1 MKAFSDDSGSYSY
14 NKVDEA
20 LQSVGV
26 QMKKSNGDFKGF
38 YDVIDELSQKW
49 DGLSQKQKVYIATQA
64 AGSRQQ
70 SRFIAMVDN
79 QARSQ
84 ELLSAAYDSD
94 GAAEEQYEK
103 TLDSLQAKLNQL
115 KDAWDNFTMSIA
127 QSSTVK
133 AAVDGLTGL
142 FKIINKLL
150 GVSKQIGTAF
160 GGKFGGGL
168 AQSLTAITT
177 ALAGFKLAGGG
188 ALGFLKSIQDVI
200 KFGKGELGTTKG
212 LGDILLKNF
221 KTQLGGGLLGGATIK
236 NLGKLIGRDFIPTI
250 FKEGSPIMNKHLI
263 QVGKDAANI
272 LSKYNNEDGSLNK
285 EAAKDALGASQVRNL
300 IAQDAIG
307 RKASDAMKKAGEAG
321 KEGATGIGTFLTS
334 LTPLG
339 KVALGATAALVILSA
354 AYRGYTHYLKS
365 NVKAGNEAVKTFT
378 DSKKTYEEN
387 TKTIDGANKVISQY
401 SYGVD
406 EQGRNISLTAAQ
418 YKQYTDAVNTLTRA
432 YPSLIKGTNSSGQA
446 FIDNASAIGMAR
458 QKALQT
464 YKEQQK
470 AFTKQSV
477 GQTVLTGAQDQLKL
491 SSSYKKVQSVL
502 SEDSQGFLSKSSST
516 AGAIAPS
523 SDIDLSSLTKYGAVS
538 KDILNTKKQG
548 YALDKLDVNQAKL
561 KLETSKASKDEQ
573 ESGLKALKKLA
584 AAQKDQDKA
593 VKPYNKWV
601 TNYADQKNMFGALDD
616 RLQGA
621 ARQNLHTISVG
632 AVTNN
637 QSQKTTFSALGKY
650 RKALQQ
656 DGGQITKILDNVQ
669 KAQDKFNNSGK
680 TNKAYSE
687 YKTQVESAK
696 DSLEDLKK
704 GYEEMANSSDQATS
718 EAGKAMADMV
728 QQQIDSMNVAV
739 NAAKGYAG
747 DLASAMNPWLD
758 KLTAA
763 DEAYKAFQDATQKDY
778 YTGAENMSNILKD
791 TLDSKNTAGWG
802 SQTFWKGAETVL
814 GTKQLKKLG
823 YNIDKVKS
831 HLEGIKPAL
840 QGGEKGFV
848 NFASKIVG
856 ARKEI
861 EAFGGKVGTD
871 KNGNLSSFYVPTDKF
886 DKLAST
892 LGVSNETLGA
902 MLNNARQFMK
912 IDFNNVKAMKENLA
926 NSEQTIVTGSGKNKQ
941 YFVNESTLKQAFE
954 QSGGAPQDYNNQRK
968 NWASE
973 GINAISTKTSAKQFI
988 NMFKQMGGM
997 ENAKNTSQYDFDKVV
1012 TTLYKAGFTNKSD
1025 LEKIT
1030 DKLGTKLSSQGDTYG
1045 DLNSL
1050 INALAEGNEAN
1061 DAEKTTASNTSS
1073 ILSTLNSLALK
1084 EGTETPSQTQERT
1097 KLEAQ
1102 ANSFSKDWTNGTFNS
1117 KTGKMDLPG
1126 GQFEKSKMYNN
1137 SHSQNKE
1144 MENQANNYKNQLE
1157 ALKKTYSD
1165 NNAKGQYDKQIDA
1178 LNAKIKAVD
1187 EALGK
1192 YHDMI
1197 KTEINSLQTG
1207 GFSGTVSKG
1216 EQQSIY
1222 QHTRG
1227 GQEASSGSEALTDA
1241 QNLRTLYDKGKI
1253 TKDVFQQ
1260 LREELVNVNKTS
1272 LSHLSGKEF
1281 DTLIDKLDL
1290 GKKETAELKAELE
1303 QAFDKAHLKSDYKDL
1318 FSGKDKVAKRT
1329 LEIVT
1334 DVKSSTSDKVNSVI
1348 ELASQKTGKSKK
1360 VILDIIAKEGSGKE
1374 SFSSLFKKYGITD
1387 KGQKK
1392 TIKQTVK
1399 LITSGKLGS
1408 AKNIQKVLKRLTGKN
1423 YVVKVK
1429 SYTRGAEKNIDKVQH
1444 KADKVGKTTAKAKVS
1459 VNLGSSIHDL
1469 GNVTSKLKN
1478 VGKQHPKPKISVIA
1492 DGALSLIDSIRSGL
1506 ADLHDKT
1513 IHVNTVK
1520 SGYENTGST
1529 GGKYSSEAKGNA
1541 THSQVHTGSLAA
1553 GTGSGK
1559 IGPNGRGGLTLTGEN
1574 GYEIAWLPSDNSSM
1588 ILGNGGPEMANLP
1601 ADAVVY
1607 NHQQSRQIMKR
1618 GGLSI
1623 GSLASGNVNWKKTSA
1638 PAWEKY
1644 DKLIAQYRDDPSK
1657 AEFVKAYDA
1666 QKKYFLSE
1674 QKKAKAQKIDYT
1686 KHKFGNVDMN
1696 NRQKIFWNDKS
1707 LKKNQKAL
1715 QSLFPK
1721 KSWKQIYKENNGG
1734 YSDVLGASGEY
1745 DGVNISY
1752 SPMVQGKK
1760 KATLLSQNQIN
1771 KYLFKQIRKV
1781 AKAAVK
1787 KHKKGWTSEDL
1798 LKADKKGTVMKINGK
1813 KMNVHGLISGIGSE
1827 KQMEKL
1833 GNAMHYSGKAGSIYG
1848 AYEDAMKALNG
1859 ARGNKKNRRRKNSR
1873 RIGSAANGTAK
1884 KVHVTKIGSASIGTG
1899 SAARGNN
1906 GVNASHVRVSEGA
1919 WGNVASS
1926 KTNKT
1931 NRTNKANRSI
1941 AKSVSKTAKH
1951 KKKEEKASKEN
1962 TVWTL
1967 KRGKVSARI
1976 YNIEKKIEYLKRK
1989 ETTLQN
1995 KYSKLLEK
2003 NWITV
2008 DQAQAYLKKLNQ
2020 SYQKQ
2025 IALEK
2030 KIIKHYKS
2038 NLKKLGA
2045 NTNPNTGKASKITGT
2060 AKVKGSKGKTKT
2072 YKLSKY
2078 GYVGEDGKLHY
2089 KASAL
2094 KKVDKKARK
2103 QIKAILK
2110 KKYTKNQGIKQSITT
2125 TTKGST
2131 TKKNDRIG
2139 KYAYVDKD
2147 GNLHYNTKALKELTA
2162 ASQKKVKQAIKKNF
2176 KNGKLK
2182 NASISTTSVGKRTK
2196 KKDNIYNYVTVDKN
2210 GHLSIN
2216 DNKLAKLAKASR
2228 KAVRARLKRQLAYNK
2243 AGKKITVEYTK
2254 TGYKKGRNGK
2264 RTKTN
2269 KTEKAKI
2276 NTRDYVNY
2284 DPETGLAT
2292 INNIA
2297 LEKLG
2302 RKNKSLAKNLKS
2314 KLEDLIDKYNQGVQ
2328 EAEDEVQNAKDAI
2341 EEARKQLAE
2350 SFYLWENELTRL
2362 KDYQR
2367 QVTELGNINNIYGAN
2382 KDYTSAMALNG
2393 NMEGGAAG
2401 TRIGS
2406 INNKLAQNLLD
2417 QVKAQRQIYTES
2429 YKQLLILTSGT
2440 PEASD
2445 VYAPLLKGIADGNE
2459 EAKTRKSDIVKAIQS
2474 GISVTQDENGNL
2486 RSTIDRNAI
2495 MNRILSQGLTSD
2507 TASLVSDVI
2516 GKCQDLIDTN
2526 QGAAADMYNAQ
2537 SQLIQLQ
2544 SDARADL
2551 SDQASTLITG
2561 LQNGRK
2567 EESDELSDIND
2578 AINNLQSR
2586 VLDKLQKQINLER
2599 QKRENEKTEK
2609 NIADLQNQLALL
2621 QQDTSGSNA
2630 ASIKDL
2636 QNQLKE
2642 AQQDYADSLV
2652 DQQIQNMQDANE
2664 QAANQRETQ
2673 ISILNAQSD
2682 QLSQIDKDLIDGI
2695 LQNPLT
2701 SVNKDQFINL
2711 YRKANDYDNLTKT
2724 QQAQVDAEANKAYAS
2739 AVADRKTLS
2748 DDFTNSIKRG
2758 IGYVNGHES
2767 GEDDNLAVSGAA
2779 DTKRQASDYEKNPSS
2794 LPGYVNNNPSDP
2806 FANKHKYFN
2815 SIKDI
2820 ENYLNDNGFS
2830 FNGHQKVD
2838 SEREKEMEDILKS
2851 GDSLTLYRSP
2861 GKKVNAISTG
2871 AQAFFSRYGN
2881 DVIGW
2886 NYRDGQA
2893 LTDGKNG
2900 TLLSKAWRKAAV
2912 KRHPKYKEIF
2922 DKLGVTYK
2930 KGGLANFTGPAW
2942 LDGTTSHPEMVL
2954 NARDTANF
2962 IQLKDVLSD
2971 VRRSAGAITP
2981 QNESTQNTFDININV
2996 DKIDSDYDVDQ
3007 IAARVKRNI
3016 IREAGYRNVNI
3027 IGNFK

>member
-1 MKAFSDDSGSYSY
+1 
-14 NKVDEA
+14 
-20 LQSVGV
+20 
-26 QMKKSNGDFKGF
+26 
-38 YDVIDELSQKW
+38 
-49 DGLSQKQKVYIATQA
+49 
-64 AGSRQQ
+64 
-70 SRFIAMVDN
+70 MVDN

-133 AAVDGLTGL
+133 TAVDGLTGL

-150 GVSKQIGTAF
+150 GVSKQIGTAI

-221 KTQLGGGLLGGATIK
+221 KTQLSGGLLGGATIK
-236 NLGKLIGRDFIPTI
+236 NLGKLIGRDFIPAI
-250 FKEGSPIMNKHLI
+250 FKEGSPIMNKHLVK
-263 QVGKDAANI
+263 VGKDAANI

-502 SEDSQGFLSKSSST
+502 SQDSQGFLSKSSST

-573 ESGLKALKKLA
+573 ASGLKALKKLA
-584 AAQKDQDKA
+584 SAQKDQDKA

-656 DGGQITKILDNVQ
+656 DGGQITKILDSVQ

-696 DSLEDLKK
+696 DSLEELKK

-848 NFASKIVG
+848 NFASKIVD
-856 ARKEI
+856 AKEKI

-1084 EGTETPSQTQERT
+1084 EGIETSSQKQERA

-1102 ANSFSKDWTNGTFNS
+1102 ANSFSKDWTNGTFNP
-1117 KTGKMDLPG
+1117 KTGEMSLPG
-1126 GQFEKSKMYNN
+1126 DQFEKSKMYNN

-1144 MENQANNYKNQLE
+1144 MENQAKNYKNQLE
-1157 ALKKTYSD
+1157 ALKKSYSD
-1165 NNAKGQYDKQIDA
+1165 NNANGQYDKQIAA
-1178 LNAKIKAVD
+1178 LDGKIKAVD

-1197 KTEINSLQTG
+1197 KSSINSLQ
-1207 GFSGTVSKG
+1207 SGDLKGTISKDA
-1216 EQQSIY
+1216 QQSIY

-1241 QNLRTLYDKGKI
+1241 QNLRTLCDKGKI

-1318 FSGKDKVAKRT
+1318 FSGKDKVTKRT

-1387 KGQKK
+1387 KGQQK

-1408 AKNIQKVLKRLTGKN
+1408 AKDIQKVLKRLTGKN

-1429 SYTRGAEKNIDKVQH
+1429 SYTRSAEKNIDKVQH

-1469 GNVTSKLKN
+1469 GNVTSRLKN

-1492 DGALSLIDSIRSGL
+1492 DGALSIIDSIRSGL
-1506 ADLHDKT
+1506 ANLHDKT

-1529 GGKYSSEAKGNA
+1529 GKKYSSESKGNA
-1541 THSQVHTGSLAA
+1541 THSQVHTGSLAS

-1559 IGPNGRGGLTLTGEN
+1559 IGPNGRGGLTLTGEK

-1696 NRQKIFWNDKS
+1696 NRQKIFWND
-1707 LKKNQKAL
+1707 
-1715 QSLFPK
+1715 
-1721 KSWKQIYKENNGG
+1721 
-1734 YSDVLGASGEY
+1734 
-1745 DGVNISY
+1745 
-1752 SPMVQGKK
+1752 
-1760 KATLLSQNQIN
+1760 
-1771 KYLFKQIRKV
+1771 
-1781 AKAAVK
+1781 
-1787 KHKKGWTSEDL
+1787 KKGWTSEDL

-2216 DNKLAKLAKASR
+2216 DSKLAKLAKASR
-2228 KAVRARLKRQLAYNK
+2228 KAVRARLKKQLAYNK
-2243 AGKKITVEYTK
+2243 AKAGKKISVEYTK
-2254 TGYKKGRNGK
+2254 TGYKKTKNGK
-2264 RTKTN
+2264 KTSTN
-2269 KTEKAKI
+2269 KTAKAKI

-2292 INNIA
+2292 INNIT
-2297 LEKLG
+2297 LGKLG
-2302 RKNKSLAKNLKS
+2302 KKNKSLAKNLKS
-2314 KLEDLIDKYNQGVQ
+2314 KLEDLIDKYNQGIQ
-2328 EAEDEVQNAKDAI
+2328 EAEDELQDA
-2341 EEARKQLAE
+2341 EEATKQLAE

-2367 QVTELGNINNIYGAN
+2367 QATELGNISNTYGAN

-2429 YKQLLILTSGT
+2429 YKQLLILTSKT

-2495 MNRILSQGLTSD
+2495 MNRILSKGLTSD

-2526 QGAAADMYNAQ
+2526 KGAAADMYNAQ

-2682 QLSQIDKDLIDGI
+2682 QLSQIDKDLIDSI

-2701 SVNKDQFINL
+2701 SVNKDWFINF
-2711 YRKANDYDNLTKT
+2711 YRKAHDYDNLTKT

-2739 AVADRKTLS
+2739 VAADRKTLS

-2830 FNGHQKVD
+2830 FDGQQKVD

-2893 LTDGKNG
+2893 VTDGKNG
-2900 TLLSKAWRKAAV
+2900 NLLGKAWRKAAV

-2971 VRRSAGAITP
+2971 VRRSTGAITP

>member
-236 NLGKLIGRDFIPTI
+236 NLGKLIGRDFIPAI

-285 EAAKDALGASQVRNL
+285 EAAEAALGASKVKGLQTQA
-300 IAQDAIG
+300 AQA
-307 RKASDAMKKAGEAG
+307 RKLSGEMEKAGEAG
-321 KEGATGIGTFLTS
+321 KAGAAGIGSFFTS
-334 LTPLG
+334 LSPLG
-339 KVALGATAALVILSA
+339 IALLTATTALVA
-354 AYRGYTHYLKS
+354 FNFAYRQHIKTLES

-387 TKTIDGANKVISQY
+387 IKTINSANETISQY

-406 EQGRNISLTAAQ
+406 EQGRNISLTTDQ
-418 YKQYTDAVNTLTRA
+418 YRKYTDAVNTLTRA

-446 FIDNASAIGMAR
+446 FIDNASAIGVAR

-464 YKEQQK
+464 YNKQQK
-470 AFTKQSV
+470 AFTKQST
-477 GQTVLTGAQDQLKL
+477 GQVVLTGAQDKLKL
-491 SSSYKKVQSVL
+491 SEGY
-502 SEDSQGFLSKSSST
+502 SEGKGLLVG
-516 AGAIAPS
+516 AGTMAGEKT
-523 SDIDLSSLTKYGAVS
+523 DLSPLLKYGAVS
-538 KDILNTKKQG
+538 KDIVNTKKQA
-548 YALDKLDVNQAKL
+548 YALDKLDVAQAKI
-561 KLETSKASKDEQ
+561 KLETSKASASEQ
-573 ESGLKALKKLA
+573 ASGLKALKKLA

-593 VKPYNKWV
+593 VKSYNKWV
-601 TNYADQKNMFGALDD
+601 TNYADQNNMFGALDD
-616 RLQGA
+616 QLQGA
-621 ARQNLHTISVG
+621 ARQNLRTISLE
-632 AVTNN
+632 AITNG
-637 QSQKTTFSALGKY
+637 QSNKTTISALGKY

-718 EAGKAMADMV
+718 EAGEAMAEMV

-861 EAFGGKVGTD
+861 EKFGGKVGTD

-941 YFVNESTLKQAFE
+941 YFVNESTLKQAFD
-954 QSGGAPQDYNNQRK
+954 QSGGAPQDYDNQRK

-1012 TTLYKAGFTNKSD
+1012 TSLYKAGFTNKSD

-1030 DKLGTKLSSQGDTYG
+1030 DKLGTKISSEGDTYG

-1084 EGTETPSQTQERT
+1084 KGIETPSQTQERT

-1102 ANSFSKDWTNGTFNS
+1102 AVDFSKGWTNGTFDP

-1137 SHSQNKE
+1137 AHSQNKE
-1144 MENQANNYKNQLE
+1144 MENQANRYKNQLE
-1157 ALKKTYSD
+1157 ALKKNYSD
-1165 NNAKGQYDKQIDA
+1165 NNANGQYKKQIDA

-1187 EALGK
+1187 NALGK

-1197 KTEINSLQTG
+1197 KSSINSLQAG
-1207 GFSGTVSKG
+1207 DLKGTISKDA
-1216 EQQSIY
+1216 QQSIY
-1222 QHTRG
+1222 QHTEG
-1227 GQEASSGSEALTDA
+1227 GQEASSGREALTDA
-1241 QNLRTLYDKGKI
+1241 QNLKTLYTQGKI

-1260 LREELVNVNKTS
+1260 LSEELVDVNKTS
-1272 LSHLSGKEF
+1272 LSHLSGEEF
-1281 DTLIDKLDL
+1281 GSLLKQLDL
-1290 GKKETAELKAELE
+1290 GKKKTAELR
-1303 QAFDKAHLKSDYKDL
+1303 QSFDKVHLKSDYKDL
-1318 FSGKDKVAKRT
+1318 FSGKDKVTKRT

-1399 LITSGKLGS
+1399 LITSGKIGS
-1408 AKNIQKVLKRLTGKN
+1408 AKDIQKVLRQLTGKK

-1429 SYTRGAEKNIDKVQH
+1429 SNTSSAEKNIDKVQH

-1492 DGALSLIDSIRSGL
+1492 DGALSIIDSIRSGL

-1541 THSQVHTGSLAA
+1541 THSQVHTGSLAS

-1559 IGPNGRGGLTLTGEN
+1559 IGPNGRGGLTLTGEK

-1601 ADAVVY
+1601 SDAVVY

-1707 LKKNQKAL
+1707 LKKNRKAL

-1906 GVNASHVRVSEGA
+1906 GVNASHVRVSKGA

-1926 KTNKT
+1926 KTNRT
-1931 NRTNKANRSI
+1931 NKTNKANRSI
-1941 AKSVSKTAKH
+1941 AKSVSKTANH

-2030 KIIKHYKS
+2030 KIIKHYKN

-2045 NTNPNTGKASKITGT
+2045 NTNPNTGKARKITGT
-2060 AKVKGSKGKTKT
+2060 AKVKGSNGKTKT

-2182 NASISTTSVGKRTK
+2182 NASISTTSVGKRAK
-2196 KKDNIYNYVTVDKN
+2196 KKDNIYNYVTVDKK

-2216 DNKLAKLAKASR
+2216 DNKLAKLDKASR

-2254 TGYKKGRNGK
+2254 TGYKKGKKGK
-2264 RTKTN
+2264 RTKTD
-2269 KTEKAKI
+2269 KTAKAKI

-2297 LEKLG
+2297 LGKLG
-2302 RKNKSLAKNLKS
+2302 KKNKSLATNLKS

-2328 EAEDEVQNAKDAI
+2328 DAEDEVQNAKDAI

-2367 QVTELGNINNIYGAN
+2367 QVTELGNISNIYGAN

-2586 VLDKLQKQINLER
+2586 ILDKLQKQINLER

-2739 AVADRKTLS
+2739 AVADRNTLS
-2748 DDFTNSIKRG
+2748 DDFASKITSG
-2758 IGYVNGHES
+2758 INYVTGHES
-2767 GEDDNLAVSGAA
+2767 GEDDSLAISGAA
-2779 DTKRQASDYEKNPSS
+2779 DAERQASDYEKNPSS

-2900 TLLSKAWRKAAV
+2900 KLLSKAWRKAAV

-2971 VRRSAGAITP
+2971 VCRSAGAITP

>member
-1 MKAFSDDSGSYSY
+1 MKAFSDDSGDYSY

-79 QARSQ
+79 QTRSQ
-84 ELLSAAYDSD
+84 QLLSAAYDSD

-133 AAVDGLTGL
+133 VAVDGLTGL
-142 FKIINKLL
+142 LKIINKLL
-150 GVSKQIGTAF
+150 GVSKQIGTAI
-160 GGKFGGGL
+160 GGKAGGGI
-168 AQSLTAITT
+168 AQALTAITT

-236 NLGKLIGRDFIPTI
+236 NLGKLIGRDFIPAI
-250 FKEGSPIMNKHLI
+250 FKEGSPIMNKHLVK
-263 QVGKDAANI
+263 VGKDAANV
-272 LSKYNNEDGSLNK
+272 LSKYNNKDGSLNK
-285 EAAKDALGASQVRNL
+285 EAAEAALGVSQVKGL
-300 IAQDAIG
+300 QLQAAQA
-307 RKASDAMKKAGEAG
+307 RKLSGEMEKAGEAG
-321 KEGATGIGTFLTS
+321 KAGAAGIGSFFTS
-334 LTPLG
+334 LSPLG
-339 KVALGATAALVILSA
+339 IALLTATAALVAFNL
-354 AYRGYTHYLKS
+354 AYRHHIKTLES
-365 NVKAGNEAVKTFT
+365 NVKAGNEAVKTYT
-378 DSKKTYEEN
+378 NSQKTYKEN
-387 TKTIDGANKVISQY
+387 TKTINSANKVISQY

-418 YKQYTDAVNTLTRA
+418 YKKYTDAVNTLTRA

-477 GQTVLTGAQDQLKL
+477 GQVVLTGAQDQLKL

-502 SEDSQGFLSKSSST
+502 SQDSQGFLSKSSST

-548 YALDKLDVNQAKL
+548 YTLDKLDVNQAKL

-573 ESGLKALKKLA
+573 ESGLKALKKLV

-696 DSLEDLKK
+696 DSLEELKK

-718 EAGKAMADMV
+718 EAGEAMAEMV

-763 DEAYKAFQDATQKDY
+763 DDAYKAFQDATQKDY

-802 SQTFWKGAETVL
+802 SQTFWKGAEAVL
-814 GTKQLKKLG
+814 GTKKLKELG

-968 NWASE
+968 TWASE

-1012 TTLYKAGFTNKSD
+1012 TTLYKAGFTDKSD

-1030 DKLGTKLSSQGDTYG
+1030 DKLGTKLSSQEDTYG

-1061 DAEKTTASNTSS
+1061 DAEKTTATNTSS
-1073 ILSTLNSLALK
+1073 ILSTLNALALK
-1084 EGTETPSQTQERT
+1084 EGLETPSQKEERT
-1097 KLEAQ
+1097 QLQ
-1102 ANSFSKDWTNGTFNS
+1102 SQTDNFVKDWTNGTFNP
-1117 KTGKMDLPG
+1117 KTGKISVSGSDYL
-1126 GQFEKSKMYNN
+1126 KSKMYNN
-1137 SHSQNKE
+1137 PHAQNQYMVE
-1144 MENQANNYKNQLE
+1144 QANDYKERLE
-1157 ALKKTYSD
+1157 EKKKFYSD
-1165 NNAKGQYDKQIDA
+1165 NNANHHYDSQIDA
-1178 LNAKIKAVD
+1178 LDAKIKAIDSSLD
-1187 EALGK
+1187 E
-1192 YHDMI
+1192 YNNMI
-1197 KTEINSLQTG
+1197 KGSIDSLKTG
-1207 GFSGTVSKG
+1207 GLQGTVSKD
-1216 EQQSIY
+1216 EQKSIY

-1227 GQEASSGSEALTDA
+1227 GQEASGSEALTDA
-1241 QNLRTLYDKGKI
+1241 QNLKTLYNQGVI

-1260 LREELVNVNKTS
+1260 LGSELVDVNKTS
-1272 LSHLSGKEF
+1272 LSHLSQEEF
-1281 DTLIDKLDL
+1281 GTLLNQLDL
-1290 GKKETAELKAELE
+1290 STKKTDELK
-1303 QAFDKAHLKSDYKDL
+1303 QAWVKSNFKDYKDL
-1318 FSGKDKVAKRT
+1318 FSGKDKVTKKTIDIIAN
-1329 LEIVT
+1329 
-1334 DVKSSTSDKVNSVI
+1334 VKSSTGDKVNSI
-1348 ELASQKTGKSKK
+1348 LDLASQKTGESKK
-1360 VILDIIAKEGSGKE
+1360 VILDIVAKSGGNQK
-1374 SFSSLFKKYGITD
+1374 SVDALLKKYGITD
-1387 KGQKK
+1387 EGKQK

-1408 AKNIQKVLKRLTGKN
+1408 AKDIQKVLKRLTGKN

-1429 SYTRGAEKNIDKVQH
+1429 SYTRDAEKNIDKVQH
-1444 KADKVGKTTAKAKVS
+1444 KADKVGKTTAKAKVG

-1541 THSQVHTGSLAA
+1541 THSQVHTGSLAS

-1638 PAWEKY
+1638 PAWKKY

-1674 QKKAKAQKIDYT
+1674 QKKAKVQKIDYT

-1696 NRQKIFWNDKS
+1696 NRQKIFWND
-1707 LKKNQKAL
+1707 
-1715 QSLFPK
+1715 
-1721 KSWKQIYKENNGG
+1721 
-1734 YSDVLGASGEY
+1734 
-1745 DGVNISY
+1745 
-1752 SPMVQGKK
+1752 
-1760 KATLLSQNQIN
+1760 
-1771 KYLFKQIRKV
+1771 
-1781 AKAAVK
+1781 
-1787 KHKKGWTSEDL
+1787 KKGWTSEDL

-1859 ARGNKKNRRRKNSR
+1859 ARGNKKNRRRKDSR

-1919 WGNVASS
+1919 WGNVTSS

-2030 KIIKHYKS
+2030 QIIKHYKS

-2228 KAVRARLKRQLAYNK
+2228 KAVRARLKKQLAYNK
-2243 AGKKITVEYTK
+2243 AGKKISVEYTK
-2254 TGYKKGRNGK
+2254 TGYKKTKKGK
-2264 RTKTN
+2264 KTSTN
-2269 KTEKAKI
+2269 KTAKAKI

-2297 LEKLG
+2297 LGKLG
-2302 RKNKSLAKNLKS
+2302 KKNKSLATNLKS

-2328 EAEDEVQNAKDAI
+2328 DAEDEVQNAKDAI

-2393 NMEGGAAG
+2393 NMEGRAAG

-2429 YKQLLILTSGT
+2429 YKQLLILTSRT

-2495 MNRILSQGLTSD
+2495 MNRILSKGLTSD

-2682 QLSQIDKDLIDGI
+2682 QLSQIDKDLIDSI

-2701 SVNKDQFINL
+2701 SVNKDKFINL

-2724 QQAQVDAEANKAYAS
+2724 QQAQVDAEANKAYSS
-2739 AVADRKTLS
+2739 AVADRNTLS
-2748 DDFTNSIKRG
+2748 DNFTDSIKRG

-2767 GEDDNLAVSGAA
+2767 GEDDNLAVSGADDA
-2779 DTKRQASDYEKNPSS
+2779 KKQASDFEKNPSS

-2820 ENYLNDNGFS
+2820 ETYLNDNGFS

-2851 GDSLTLYRSP
+2851 GDSLTLNRYP
-2861 GKKVNAISTG
+2861 GKKVNAIATG

-2981 QNESTQNTFDININV
+2981 KNESTQNTFDININV

-3016 IREAGYRNVNI
+3016 IKEAGYRNVNI

>member
-1 MKAFSDDSGSYSY
+1 
-14 NKVDEA
+14 
-20 LQSVGV
+20 
-26 QMKKSNGDFKGF
+26 
-38 YDVIDELSQKW
+38 
-49 DGLSQKQKVYIATQA
+49 
-64 AGSRQQ
+64 
-70 SRFIAMVDN
+70 MVDN

-142 FKIINKLL
+142 LKIINKLL

-188 ALGFLKSIQDVI
+188 ALGFLKSLQDVI
-200 KFGKGELGTTKG
+200 KFGKGELVTTKG

-221 KTQLGGGLLGGATIK
+221 KAQLGGGLLGGATIK
-236 NLGKLIGRDFIPTI
+236 NLGKLIGRDFIPAI
-250 FKEGSPIMNKHLI
+250 FKEGSSVMNKHILRL
-263 QVGKDAANI
+263 GKDATNI
-272 LSKYNNEDGSLNK
+272 LSKYYNEKGIFDSK
-285 EAAKDALGASQVRNL
+285 AANDALGSKNVKTLQEQAARAEELSVSF
-300 IAQDAIG
+300 G
-307 RKASDAMKKAGEAG
+307 KAGEAG
-321 KEGATGIGTFLTS
+321 KTGSFGIKAFWAS

-339 KVALGATAALVILSA
+339 QALLVATAALTAFTA
-354 AYRGYTHYLKS
+354 AYRGYTSYLKS
-365 NVKAGNEAVKTFT
+365 NVKAGNEAVKTYT
-378 DSKKTYEEN
+378 NSQKTYKEN
-387 TKTIDGANKVISQY
+387 TKTINSANEAISQY

-406 EQGRNISLTAAQ
+406 EQGRNISLTTDQ
-418 YKQYTDAVNTLTRA
+418 YRKYTDAVKSLTKA

-446 FIDNASAIGMAR
+446 FIDNSSAIGIAR

-464 YKEQQK
+464 YNKQQK
-470 AFTKQSV
+470 AFTKQST
-477 GQTVLTGAQDQLKL
+477 GQVVLTGAQDKLKL
-491 SSSYKKVQSVL
+491 SEGYKK
-502 SEDSQGFLSKSSST
+502 GKSLIDEAST
-516 AGAIAPS
+516 S
-523 SDIDLSSLTKYGAVS
+523 TYETDLSPLTKYGAVS
-538 KDILNTKKQG
+538 KDILNTKKQA
-548 YALDKLDVNQAKL
+548 YALDKLDAAQAKIQL
-561 KLETSKASKDEQ
+561 QTSKASASEQ
-573 ESGLKALKKLA
+573 TKGLKGLKQLES
-584 AAQKDQDKA
+584 AQKAQNKA
-593 VKPYNKWV
+593 VKSYNKWV
-601 TNYADQKNMFGALDD
+601 TNYADQNNMFGALDD

-621 ARQNLHTISVG
+621 ARQNLRTISVG
-632 AVTNN
+632 AVSSG
-637 QSQKTTFSALGKY
+637 QSNKTTVSALGKY
-650 RKALQQ
+650 KKALQQ
-656 DGGQITKILDNVQ
+656 DGSQITRILDNVQ

-802 SQTFWKGAETVL
+802 SQTFWKGAEAVL

-840 QGGEKGFV
+840 QGDEKGFV
-848 NFASKIVG
+848 NFASKIVD
-856 ARKEI
+856 AKEKI

-941 YFVNESTLKQAFE
+941 YFVNESTLKQAFD

-1012 TTLYKAGFTNKSD
+1012 TTLYKAGFTDKSD

-1030 DKLGTKLSSQGDTYG
+1030 DKLGTRLSSQGDTYG

-1084 EGTETPSQTQERT
+1084 EGIETSSQKQERK

-1102 ANSFSKDWTNGTFNS
+1102 ANVFSKDWTNGIFNP
-1117 KTGKMDLPG
+1117 KTGEMSLSG

-1137 SHSQNKE
+1137 SHAQNQE
-1144 MENQANNYKNQLE
+1144 MVDQAKSYKNQLK
-1157 ALKKTYSD
+1157 ALKKSYSD
-1165 NNAKGQYDKQIDA
+1165 NNAKGQYKEQIDA

-1187 EALGK
+1187 SALGK

-1197 KTEINSLQTG
+1197 KSSINSLQAG
-1207 GFSGTVSKG
+1207 DLKGTISKDA
-1216 EQQSIY
+1216 QQSIY

-1241 QNLRTLYDKGKI
+1241 QNLKTLYNQGSI

-1260 LREELVNVNKTS
+1260 LSEELVDVNKTS
-1272 LSHLSGKEF
+1272 LSHLSQGEF
-1281 DTLIDKLDL
+1281 GTLLNQLDL
-1290 GKKETAELKAELE
+1290 SKKKTAELR
-1303 QAFDKAHLKSDYKDL
+1303 QAFDKAHIKSDYKNL
-1318 FSGKDKVAKRT
+1318 FSGKDKVTKQT
-1329 LEIVT
+1329 LEIIT
-1334 DVKSSTSDKVNSVI
+1334 DVKSSTSDKVNSVL

-1360 VILDIIAKEGSGKE
+1360 VILDIVAKAGSGKE
-1374 SFSSLFKKYGITD
+1374 SIDSLFKKYGITD
-1387 KGQKK
+1387 KGQQK
-1392 TIKQTVK
+1392 TIRQTVK

-1408 AKNIQKVLKRLTGKN
+1408 AKDIQKVLKRLTGKN

-1429 SYTRGAEKNIDKVQH
+1429 SNTRSAEKNIDKVQH
-1444 KADKVGKTTAKAKVS
+1444 KADKVGKTTAKPKVIANVVS
-1459 VNLGSSIHDL
+1459 AIHDL

-1492 DGALSLIDSIRSGL
+1492 DGALSIIDSIRSGL

-1541 THSQVHTGSLAA
+1541 THSQVHTGSLAS

-1559 IGPNGRGGLTLTGEN
+1559 IGPNGRGGLTLTGEK

-1618 GGLSI
+1618 GGLST

-1657 AEFVKAYDA
+1657 AEFVKAYDT

-1696 NRQKIFWNDKS
+1696 NRQKIFWN
-1707 LKKNQKAL
+1707 
-1715 QSLFPK
+1715 
-1721 KSWKQIYKENNGG
+1721 Y
-1734 YSDVLGASGEY
+1734 
-1745 DGVNISY
+1745 
-1752 SPMVQGKK
+1752 
-1760 KATLLSQNQIN
+1760 
-1771 KYLFKQIRKV
+1771 
-1781 AKAAVK
+1781 
-1787 KHKKGWTSEDL
+1787 KKGWTSEDL

-1848 AYEDAMKALNG
+1848 AYEDAMKALNS

-1884 KVHVTKIGSASIGTG
+1884 KVHVTKIGSASIGSG

-1906 GVNASHVRVSEGA
+1906 GVNASHVRVSKGA

-1926 KTNKT
+1926 KTNRT

-1941 AKSVSKTAKH
+1941 AKSTSKTAKH

-1967 KRGKVSARI
+1967 KRGKVSAKI

-2003 NWITV
+2003 NWVTV
-2008 DQAQAYLKKLNQ
+2008 DQVQKYLKKLNQ

-2025 IALEK
+2025 ITLEK

-2038 NLKKLGA
+2038 ALKKLGA

-2060 AKVKGSKGKTKT
+2060 AKIKGSKGKTKT

-2131 TKKNDRIG
+2131 TKKNDRLG
-2139 KYAYVDKD
+2139 KYAYVGKD
-2147 GNLHYNTKALKELTA
+2147 GKLHYNTEALKKLTA

-2216 DNKLAKLAKASR
+2216 DDKLAKLSKASR

-2254 TGYKKGRNGK
+2254 TGHKKGKKGK
-2264 RTKTN
+2264 RTKTD
-2269 KTEKAKI
+2269 KTAKAKI

-2297 LEKLG
+2297 LGKLG
-2302 RKNKSLAKNLKS
+2302 KKNKSLAKNLKS

-2350 SFYLWENELTRL
+2350 SFYLWENDLTRL

-2367 QVTELGNINNIYGAN
+2367 QATELGNISNTYGAN

-2393 NMEGGAAG
+2393 NMEGGVAG

-2445 VYAPLLKGIADGNE
+2445 VFAPLLKGIADGNE

-2495 MNRILSQGLTSD
+2495 MKRILSQGLTSD

-2516 GKCQDLIDTN
+2516 DKCQALIDTT

-2630 ASIKDL
+2630 ASIKNL

-2682 QLSQIDKDLIDGI
+2682 QLSQIDKDLIDSI

-2701 SVNKDQFINL
+2701 SVNKDKFINL

-2739 AVADRKTLS
+2739 AVADRNTLS
-2748 DDFTNSIKRG
+2748 DDFANKITSG
-2758 IGYVNGHES
+2758 INYVTGHES
-2767 GEDDNLAVSGAA
+2767 GEDDNLAISGAA
-2779 DTKRQASDYEKNPSS
+2779 DAEQQASDYEKNPSS
-2794 LPGYVNNNPSDP
+2794 LPGYVNNDP
-2806 FANKHKYFN
+2806 FAKKHKYFN

-2830 FNGHQKVD
+2830 FDGQQKVD

-2861 GKKVNAISTG
+2861 GKKVKAISTG

-2886 NYRDGQA
+2886 NYK
-2893 LTDGKNG
+2893 DGKAVTDSKNG
-2900 TLLSKAWRKAAV
+2900 NLLGKAWRKAAV

>member
-1 MKAFSDDSGSYSY
+1 
-14 NKVDEA
+14 
-20 LQSVGV
+20 
-26 QMKKSNGDFKGF
+26 
-38 YDVIDELSQKW
+38 
-49 DGLSQKQKVYIATQA
+49 
-64 AGSRQQ
+64 
-70 SRFIAMVDN
+70 MVDN

-84 ELLSAAYDSD
+84 ELLSAAYNSD

-133 AAVDGLTGL
+133 TVVDGLTGL
-142 FKIINKLL
+142 LKVINKLL
-150 GVSKQIGTAF
+150 GVSKQIGTVF

-200 KFGKGELGTTKG
+200 KFGKGELVTTKG

-236 NLGKLIGRDFIPTI
+236 NLGKLIGRDFIPAI
-250 FKEGSPIMNKHLI
+250 FKKGSPIMNKHLI
-263 QVGKDAANI
+263 KMGEDAANI

-285 EAAKDALGASQVRNL
+285 EAAEAALGASKVKGLQL
-300 IAQDAIG
+300 QAAQA
-307 RKASDAMKKAGEAG
+307 RKLSGEMEKAGEAG
-321 KEGATGIGTFLTS
+321 KAGSTGIGAFLTS
-334 LTPLG
+334 LSPLG
-339 KVALGATAALVILSA
+339 KVLLGATAALVAFNL
-354 AYRGYTHYLKS
+354 AYRGYTKHLKDH
-365 NVKAGNEAVKTFT
+365 VKAGNEAVKTFT
-378 DSKKTYEEN
+378 DSKKAYKEN

-406 EQGRNISLTAAQ
+406 EQGRNISLTTAQ
-418 YKQYTDAVNTLTRA
+418 YRKYTDAVNTLTRA

-446 FIDNASAIGMAR
+446 FIDNASAIGIAR

-464 YKEQQK
+464 YNKQQK
-470 AFTKQSV
+470 AFTKQAT
-477 GQTVLTGAQDQLKL
+477 GQVVLTGAQDQLKL

-584 AAQKDQDKA
+584 AAQKDQHKA
-593 VKPYNKWV
+593 VKSYNKWV

-632 AVTNN
+632 AVTNK
-637 QSQKTTFSALGKY
+637 QSQKTTISALGKY

-739 NAAKGYAG
+739 SAAKGYAG

-763 DEAYKAFQDATQKDY
+763 DDAYKAFQDATQKDY
-778 YTGAENMSNILKD
+778 YTGAENISNILKD

-831 HLEGIKPAL
+831 HLEGIQAAT
-840 QGGEKGFV
+840 QSGEKGFV

-954 QSGGAPQDYNNQRK
+954 QSGGSPQDYDNQRK

-1030 DKLGTKLSSQGDTYG
+1030 DKLGTKISSEGDTYG

-1084 EGTETPSQTQERT
+1084 EGTETPSQRQERT

-1102 ANSFSKDWTNGTFNS
+1102 ANVFSKDWTNGTFNP
-1117 KTGKMDLPG
+1117 KTGEMSLTG

-1137 SHSQNKE
+1137 SHSENKE
-1144 MENQANNYKNQLE
+1144 MENQANRYKDQLE
-1157 ALKKTYSD
+1157 ALRKNYSD
-1165 NNAKGQYDKQIDA
+1165 NNANGQYKSQINA
-1178 LNAKIKAVD
+1178 LDAKIKAVD
-1187 EALGK
+1187 EALGQ

-1197 KTEINSLQTG
+1197 KSSINSLQAG
-1207 GFSGTVSKG
+1207 DLKGTVSKD
-1216 EQQSIY
+1216 EQKSIY
-1222 QHTRG
+1222 QHTEGR
-1227 GQEASSGSEALTDA
+1227 QKASSGSEALTDA
-1241 QNLRTLYDKGKI
+1241 QNLKTLYNQGVI

-1260 LREELVNVNKTS
+1260 LGSELVDVNKTS
-1272 LSHLSGKEF
+1272 LSHLSQEEF
-1281 DTLIDKLDL
+1281 GTLLNQL
-1290 GKKETAELKAELE
+1290 GSIKKKTDELK
-1303 QAFDKAHLKSDYKDL
+1303 QAWVKSNFKDYKDL
-1318 FSGKDKVAKRT
+1318 FSGKDKVTKKTIAV
-1329 LEIVT
+1329 IA
-1334 DVKSSTSDKVNSVI
+1334 DVKSSTGDKVNSI
-1348 ELASQKTGKSKK
+1348 LDLASQKTGKSKK
-1360 VILDIIAKEGSGKE
+1360 VVLDIVAKAASGASTKA
-1374 SFSSLFKKYGITD
+1374 LFKKYGITD
-1387 KGQKK
+1387 NGQKK
-1392 TIKQTVK
+1392 TIKQTVS

-1408 AKNIQKVLKRLTGKN
+1408 VKSIEKVLKRLTHKN
-1423 YVVKVK
+1423 YKIKV
-1429 SYTRGAEKNIDKVQH
+1429 GANTGKAENNINNVQR
-1444 KADKVGKTTAKAKVS
+1444 KANNLGKTTAKAKVEANVGKAIKDIS
-1459 VNLGSSIHDL
+1459 
-1469 GNVTSKLKN
+1469 NVTSKLTG

-1492 DGALSLIDSIRSGL
+1492 DGALSIIDSIKSGL
-1506 ADLHDKT
+1506 ANLHDKT
-1513 IHVNTVK
+1513 IHINTLK

-1529 GGKYSSEAKGNA
+1529 AQEYPAESKGNA

-1601 ADAVVY
+1601 SDAVVY

-1657 AEFVKAYDA
+1657 VEFVKAYD
-1666 QKKYFLSE
+1666 E
-1674 QKKAKAQKIDYT
+1674 
-1686 KHKFGNVDMN
+1686 
-1696 NRQKIFWNDKS
+1696 
-1707 LKKNQKAL
+1707 
-1715 QSLFPK
+1715 
-1721 KSWKQIYKENNGG
+1721 
-1734 YSDVLGASGEY
+1734 
-1745 DGVNISY
+1745 
-1752 SPMVQGKK
+1752 
-1760 KATLLSQNQIN
+1760 
-1771 KYLFKQIRKV
+1771 
-1781 AKAAVK
+1781 
-1787 KHKKGWTSEDL
+1787 KGWTSEDL

-1827 KQMEKL
+1827 KQIEKL

-1848 AYEDAMKALNG
+1848 AYEDAMKALDG

-1906 GVNASHVRVSEGA
+1906 GVNASHVRVSKGA
-1919 WGNVASS
+1919 WDNVASS

-1962 TVWTL
+1962 TAWTL
-1967 KRGKVSARI
+1967 KRGKVSAKI

-2131 TKKNDRIG
+2131 TTKNDRIG

-2147 GNLHYNTKALKELTA
+2147 GNLHYNTKALKKLTA

-2254 TGYKKGRNGK
+2254 TGYKKGKKGK
-2264 RTKTN
+2264 RTKTD
-2269 KTEKAKI
+2269 KTDKAKI

-2297 LEKLG
+2297 LGKLG
-2302 RKNKSLAKNLKS
+2302 KKNKSLATNLKS

-2328 EAEDEVQNAKDAI
+2328 DAEDEVQNAKDAI

-2367 QVTELGNINNIYGAN
+2367 QVTELGNNSNIYGAN

-2429 YKQLLILTSGT
+2429 YKQLLILTSKT

-2445 VYAPLLKGIADGNE
+2445 VFAPLLKGIADGNE

-2495 MNRILSQGLTSD
+2495 MNRILSKGLTSD

-2682 QLSQIDKDLIDGI
+2682 QLSQIDKDLIDSI

-2701 SVNKDQFINL
+2701 SVNKDQFINF
-2711 YRKANDYDNLTKT
+2711 YRKAKDYDNLTKT
-2724 QQAQVDAEANKAYAS
+2724 QQAQVDAEANKDYAS
-2739 AVADRKTLS
+2739 VVSNWKTLS
-2748 DDFTNSIKRG
+2748 DDFASKISSG
-2758 IGYVNGHES
+2758 INYVTGHES
-2767 GEDDNLAVSGAA
+2767 GEDDSLAKSGAA
-2779 DTKRQASDYEKNPSS
+2779 NTKRQASDYEKNPSS

-2806 FANKHKYFN
+2806 FANEHKYFN

>member
-1 MKAFSDDSGSYSY
+1 
-14 NKVDEA
+14 
-20 LQSVGV
+20 
-26 QMKKSNGDFKGF
+26 
-38 YDVIDELSQKW
+38 
-49 DGLSQKQKVYIATQA
+49 
-64 AGSRQQ
+64 
-70 SRFIAMVDN
+70 
-79 QARSQ
+79 
-84 ELLSAAYDSD
+84 
-94 GAAEEQYEK
+94 
-103 TLDSLQAKLNQL
+103 
-115 KDAWDNFTMSIA
+115 
-127 QSSTVK
+127 
-133 AAVDGLTGL
+133 
-142 FKIINKLL
+142 
-150 GVSKQIGTAF
+150 
-160 GGKFGGGL
+160 
-168 AQSLTAITT
+168 
-177 ALAGFKLAGGG
+177 
-188 ALGFLKSIQDVI
+188 
-200 KFGKGELGTTKG
+200 
-212 LGDILLKNF
+212 
-221 KTQLGGGLLGGATIK
+221 
-236 NLGKLIGRDFIPTI
+236 
-250 FKEGSPIMNKHLI
+250 
-263 QVGKDAANI
+263 
-272 LSKYNNEDGSLNK
+272 
-285 EAAKDALGASQVRNL
+285 
-300 IAQDAIG
+300 
-307 RKASDAMKKAGEAG
+307 
-321 KEGATGIGTFLTS
+321 
-334 LTPLG
+334 
-339 KVALGATAALVILSA
+339 
-354 AYRGYTHYLKS
+354 
-365 NVKAGNEAVKTFT
+365 
-378 DSKKTYEEN
+378 
-387 TKTIDGANKVISQY
+387 
-401 SYGVD
+401 
-406 EQGRNISLTAAQ
+406 
-418 YKQYTDAVNTLTRA
+418 
-432 YPSLIKGTNSSGQA
+432 
-446 FIDNASAIGMAR
+446 
-458 QKALQT
+458 
-464 YKEQQK
+464 
-470 AFTKQSV
+470 
-477 GQTVLTGAQDQLKL
+477 
-491 SSSYKKVQSVL
+491 
-502 SEDSQGFLSKSSST
+502 
-516 AGAIAPS
+516 
-523 SDIDLSSLTKYGAVS
+523 
-538 KDILNTKKQG
+538 
-548 YALDKLDVNQAKL
+548 
-561 KLETSKASKDEQ
+561 
-573 ESGLKALKKLA
+573 
-584 AAQKDQDKA
+584 
-593 VKPYNKWV
+593 
-601 TNYADQKNMFGALDD
+601 
-616 RLQGA
+616 
-621 ARQNLHTISVG
+621 
-632 AVTNN
+632 
-637 QSQKTTFSALGKY
+637 
-650 RKALQQ
+650 
-656 DGGQITKILDNVQ
+656 
-669 KAQDKFNNSGK
+669 
-680 TNKAYSE
+680 
-687 YKTQVESAK
+687 
-696 DSLEDLKK
+696 
-704 GYEEMANSSDQATS
+704 
-718 EAGKAMADMV
+718 
-728 QQQIDSMNVAV
+728 
-739 NAAKGYAG
+739 
-747 DLASAMNPWLD
+747 
-758 KLTAA
+758 
-763 DEAYKAFQDATQKDY
+763 
-778 YTGAENMSNILKD
+778 
-791 TLDSKNTAGWG
+791 
-802 SQTFWKGAETVL
+802 
-814 GTKQLKKLG
+814 
-823 YNIDKVKS
+823 
-831 HLEGIKPAL
+831 
-840 QGGEKGFV
+840 
-848 NFASKIVG
+848 
-856 ARKEI
+856 
-861 EAFGGKVGTD
+861 
-871 KNGNLSSFYVPTDKF
+871 
-886 DKLAST
+886 
-892 LGVSNETLGA
+892 
-902 MLNNARQFMK
+902 
-912 IDFNNVKAMKENLA
+912 
-926 NSEQTIVTGSGKNKQ
+926 
-941 YFVNESTLKQAFE
+941 
-954 QSGGAPQDYNNQRK
+954 
-968 NWASE
+968 
-973 GINAISTKTSAKQFI
+973 
-988 NMFKQMGGM
+988 
-997 ENAKNTSQYDFDKVV
+997 
-1012 TTLYKAGFTNKSD
+1012 
-1025 LEKIT
+1025 
-1030 DKLGTKLSSQGDTYG
+1030 
-1045 DLNSL
+1045 
-1050 INALAEGNEAN
+1050 
-1061 DAEKTTASNTSS
+1061 
-1073 ILSTLNSLALK
+1073 
-1084 EGTETPSQTQERT
+1084 
-1097 KLEAQ
+1097 
-1102 ANSFSKDWTNGTFNS
+1102 
-1117 KTGKMDLPG
+1117 
-1126 GQFEKSKMYNN
+1126 
-1137 SHSQNKE
+1137 
-1144 MENQANNYKNQLE
+1144 
-1157 ALKKTYSD
+1157 
-1165 NNAKGQYDKQIDA
+1165 
-1178 LNAKIKAVD
+1178 
-1187 EALGK
+1187 
-1192 YHDMI
+1192 
-1197 KTEINSLQTG
+1197 
-1207 GFSGTVSKG
+1207 
-1216 EQQSIY
+1216 
-1222 QHTRG
+1222 
-1227 GQEASSGSEALTDA
+1227 
-1241 QNLRTLYDKGKI
+1241 
-1253 TKDVFQQ
+1253 
-1260 LREELVNVNKTS
+1260 
-1272 LSHLSGKEF
+1272 
-1281 DTLIDKLDL
+1281 
-1290 GKKETAELKAELE
+1290 
-1303 QAFDKAHLKSDYKDL
+1303 
-1318 FSGKDKVAKRT
+1318 
-1329 LEIVT
+1329 
-1334 DVKSSTSDKVNSVI
+1334 
-1348 ELASQKTGKSKK
+1348 
-1360 VILDIIAKEGSGKE
+1360 
-1374 SFSSLFKKYGITD
+1374 
-1387 KGQKK
+1387 
-1392 TIKQTVK
+1392 
-1399 LITSGKLGS
+1399 
-1408 AKNIQKVLKRLTGKN
+1408 
-1423 YVVKVK
+1423 
-1429 SYTRGAEKNIDKVQH
+1429 
-1444 KADKVGKTTAKAKVS
+1444 
-1459 VNLGSSIHDL
+1459 
-1469 GNVTSKLKN
+1469 
-1478 VGKQHPKPKISVIA
+1478 
-1492 DGALSLIDSIRSGL
+1492 
-1506 ADLHDKT
+1506 
-1513 IHVNTVK
+1513 
-1520 SGYENTGST
+1520 
-1529 GGKYSSEAKGNA
+1529 
-1541 THSQVHTGSLAA
+1541 
-1553 GTGSGK
+1553 
-1559 IGPNGRGGLTLTGEN
+1559 
-1574 GYEIAWLPSDNSSM
+1574 M
-1588 ILGNGGPEMANLP
+1588 ILGNGGPEMANVP
-1601 ADAVVY
+1601 SDAVVY

-1623 GSLASGNVNWKKTSA
+1623 GSLASGNVNWKNTSA

-1657 AEFVKAYDA
+1657 AEFVKAYD
-1666 QKKYFLSE
+1666 E
-1674 QKKAKAQKIDYT
+1674 
-1686 KHKFGNVDMN
+1686 
-1696 NRQKIFWNDKS
+1696 
-1707 LKKNQKAL
+1707 
-1715 QSLFPK
+1715 
-1721 KSWKQIYKENNGG
+1721 
-1734 YSDVLGASGEY
+1734 
-1745 DGVNISY
+1745 
-1752 SPMVQGKK
+1752 
-1760 KATLLSQNQIN
+1760 
-1771 KYLFKQIRKV
+1771 
-1781 AKAAVK
+1781 
-1787 KHKKGWTSEDL
+1787 KGWTSEDL
-1798 LKADKKGTVMKINGK
+1798 LKTDKKGTVMKINGK

-1848 AYEDAMKALNG
+1848 AYEDAMKALDG
-1859 ARGNKKNRRRKNSR
+1859 ARGNKKNRRRKNGR

-1884 KVHVTKIGSASIGTG
+1884 KVHVTKIGSASIGSG

-1906 GVNASHVRVSEGA
+1906 GVNASHVRVSKGA
-1919 WGNVASS
+1919 WDNVASS

-1967 KRGKVSARI
+1967 KRGKVSAKI

-1989 ETTLQN
+1989 ETPLQN

-2008 DQAQAYLKKLNQ
+2008 DQAQTYLKKLNQ

-2078 GYVGEDGKLHY
+2078 GYVGKDGKLHY

-2131 TKKNDRIG
+2131 TTKNDRIG

-2147 GNLHYNTKALKELTA
+2147 GNLHYNTKALNKLTA

-2216 DNKLAKLAKASR
+2216 DNKLAKLTKASR

-2254 TGYKKGRNGK
+2254 TGYKKGKKGK
-2264 RTKTN
+2264 RTKTE
-2269 KTEKAKI
+2269 KTDKAKI

-2297 LEKLG
+2297 LGKLG
-2302 RKNKSLAKNLKS
+2302 KKNKSLATNLKS

-2367 QVTELGNINNIYGAN
+2367 QVTELGNNSNIYGAN

-2445 VYAPLLKGIADGNE
+2445 VFAPLLKGIADGNE

-2495 MNRILSQGLTSD
+2495 MNRILSKGLTSD

-2630 ASIKDL
+2630 TSIKDL

-2682 QLSQIDKDLIDGI
+2682 QLSQIDKDLIDSI

-2701 SVNKDQFINL
+2701 SVNKDRFINL

-2739 AVADRKTLS
+2739 AVSDRNTLS
-2748 DDFTNSIKRG
+2748 DDFASKISSG
-2758 IGYVNGHES
+2758 INYVTGHES
-2767 GEDDNLAVSGAA
+2767 GEDDRLAKSGAA
-2779 DTKRQASDYEKNPSS
+2779 NTKRQASDYEKNPSS
-2794 LPGYVNNNPSDP
+2794 LPGYVNNDP

-2851 GDSLTLYRSP
+2851 GDSLTLYRRP
-2861 GKKVNAISTG
+2861 GQKVNAISTG

>member
-1 MKAFSDDSGSYSY
+1 MKAFSDDSGDYSY

-79 QARSQ
+79 QTRSQ
-84 ELLSAAYDSD
+84 QLLSAAYDSD

-142 FKIINKLL
+142 LKIINKLL

-188 ALGFLKSIQDVI
+188 ALGFLKSLQDVI

-236 NLGKLIGRDFIPTI
+236 NLGKLIGRDLVPAI
-250 FKEGSPIMNKHLI
+250 FEEGSPIMNKHLAK
-263 QVGKDAANI
+263 VGKDAANI

-285 EAAKDALGASQVRNL
+285 EAAEAALGASQVRNL
-300 IAQDAIG
+300 QTQAARG
-307 RKASDAMKKAGEAG
+307 RKLSDAMEEAGKAG
-321 KEGATGIGTFLTS
+321 KEGAAGIGEFFTS
-334 LTPLG
+334 LSPLG
-339 KVALGATAALVILSA
+339 IALLTATAALVA
-354 AYRGYTHYLKS
+354 FNFAYRQHIKNLKS

-387 TKTIDGANKVISQY
+387 TKTINSANEAISQY

-406 EQGRNISLTAAQ
+406 EQGRNISLTTDQ
-418 YKQYTDAVNTLTRA
+418 YRKYTDAVNTLTKA
-432 YPSLIKGTNSSGQA
+432 YPSLIKGVNSSGQA
-446 FIDNASAIGMAR
+446 FIDNSSAIGVAR

-464 YKEQQK
+464 YNKQQK
-470 AFTKQSV
+470 AFTKQST
-477 GQTVLTGAQDQLKL
+477 GQVILTGAQDKLKL
-491 SSSYKKVQSVL
+491 SEGYS
-502 SEDSQGFLSKSSST
+502 
-516 AGAIAPS
+516 AGKGLLVGAGTMAGETT
-523 SDIDLSSLTKYGAVS
+523 DLSPLLKYGAVS
-538 KDILNTKKQG
+538 KDIVNTKKQA
-548 YALDKLDVNQAKL
+548 YALDKLDVAQAKS
-561 KLETSKASKDEQ
+561 KLEASKASAKEQ
-573 ESGLKALKKLA
+573 ATGLKALKKLA
-584 AAQKDQDKA
+584 AAQKEQDKA

-601 TNYADQKNMFGALDD
+601 TNYADQNNMFGVLDD
-616 RLQGA
+616 QLQGA
-621 ARQNLHTISVG
+621 ARQNLRTISLR
-632 AVTNN
+632 AVTSG
-637 QSQKTTFSALGKY
+637 QSQKTTISALGKY
-650 RKALQQ
+650 RKTLQQ
-656 DGGQITKILDNVQ
+656 DGGQITRILDNVQ

-704 GYEEMANSSDQATS
+704 SYEEMANSSDEATS
-718 EAGKAMADMV
+718 EAGEAMADMV

-739 NAAKGYAG
+739 SAAKGYAG

-802 SQTFWKGAETVL
+802 SQTFWKGAEAVL
-814 GTKQLKKLG
+814 GTKKLKELG

-968 NWASE
+968 TWASE

-1030 DKLGTKLSSQGDTYG
+1030 DKLGTRLSSQGDTYG

-1084 EGTETPSQTQERT
+1084 EGIETSSQRQDRT

-1102 ANSFSKDWTNGTFNS
+1102 ANSFSKDWTNGTFDP
-1117 KTGKMDLPG
+1117 KTGKMNLPG

-1144 MENQANNYKNQLE
+1144 MENQANSYKNQLE

-1165 NNAKGQYDKQIDA
+1165 NNANGQYKKQIDA

-1197 KTEINSLQTG
+1197 KSDINSLQAG
-1207 GFSGTVSKG
+1207 DLKGTSVSKDA
-1216 EQQSIY
+1216 QQSIY

-1227 GQEASSGSEALTDA
+1227 GQEASSGSEALADA

-1281 DTLIDKLDL
+1281 NTLIDKLDL
-1290 GKKETAELKAELE
+1290 GKKETAKLKAELE

-1318 FSGKDKVAKRT
+1318 FSGKDKVTKRT

-1334 DVKSSTSDKVNSVI
+1334 DVKSSTSDKVNSV
-1348 ELASQKTGKSKK
+1348 LDLVSQKTGKSKK

-1387 KGQKK
+1387 KGQQK
-1392 TIKQTVK
+1392 TIRQTVK

-1408 AKNIQKVLKRLTGKN
+1408 AKDIQKVLKRLTGKN

-1429 SYTRGAEKNIDKVQH
+1429 SYTRDAEKNIDKVQH
-1444 KADKVGKTTAKAKVS
+1444 KADKVGKTTAKAKVG

-1541 THSQVHTGSLAA
+1541 THSQVHTGSLAS

-1638 PAWEKY
+1638 PAWKKY

-1696 NRQKIFWNDKS
+1696 NRQKIFWND
-1707 LKKNQKAL
+1707 
-1715 QSLFPK
+1715 
-1721 KSWKQIYKENNGG
+1721 
-1734 YSDVLGASGEY
+1734 
-1745 DGVNISY
+1745 
-1752 SPMVQGKK
+1752 
-1760 KATLLSQNQIN
+1760 
-1771 KYLFKQIRKV
+1771 
-1781 AKAAVK
+1781 
-1787 KHKKGWTSEDL
+1787 KKGWTSEDL

-1848 AYEDAMKALNG
+1848 AYEDAMRALDG

-1884 KVHVTKIGSASIGTG
+1884 KVHVTKIGSASIGSG

-1906 GVNASHVRVSEGA
+1906 GVNASHVRVSNGA

-2030 KIIKHYKS
+2030 QIIKHYKS

-2060 AKVKGSKGKTKT
+2060 AKIKGSKGKTKT

-2089 KASAL
+2089 KTNAL

-2147 GNLHYNTKALKELTA
+2147 GNLHYNTKALKNLTA
-2162 ASQKKVKQAIKKNF
+2162 ASRKKVKQAIKQNF

-2216 DNKLAKLAKASR
+2216 DDKLAKLAKASR

-2254 TGYKKGRNGK
+2254 TGYKSGKKGK
-2264 RTKTN
+2264 RTKTS
-2269 KTEKAKI
+2269 KSAKAKI

-2328 EAEDEVQNAKDAI
+2328 EAEDEVQEAKDAI

-2367 QVTELGNINNIYGAN
+2367 QVTELGNISNIYNAN
-2382 KDYTSAMALNG
+2382 KDYTNAMALNG
-2393 NMEGGAAG
+2393 NMESGAAG

-2445 VYAPLLKGIADGNE
+2445 VFAPLLKGIADGNE
-2459 EAKTRKSDIVKAIQS
+2459 EAKTRQSDIVKAIQS

-2682 QLSQIDKDLIDGI
+2682 QLSQIDKDLIDSI

-2701 SVNKDQFINL
+2701 SVNKDKFINL

-2724 QQAQVDAEANKAYAS
+2724 QQAQVDAEANKAYSS
-2739 AVADRKTLS
+2739 AVADRNTLS
-2748 DDFTNSIKRG
+2748 DNFTDSIKRG

-2767 GEDDNLAVSGAA
+2767 GEDDNLAVSGADDA
-2779 DTKRQASDYEKNPSS
+2779 KKQASDFEKNPSS

-2820 ENYLNDNGFS
+2820 ETYLNDNGFS

-2851 GDSLTLYRSP
+2851 GDSLTLNRYP
-2861 GKKVNAISTG
+2861 GKKVNAIATG

-2981 QNESTQNTFDININV
+2981 KNESTQNTFDININV

-3016 IREAGYRNVNI
+3016 IKEAGYRNVNI

>member
-1 MKAFSDDSGSYSY
+1 
-14 NKVDEA
+14 
-20 LQSVGV
+20 
-26 QMKKSNGDFKGF
+26 
-38 YDVIDELSQKW
+38 
-49 DGLSQKQKVYIATQA
+49 
-64 AGSRQQ
+64 
-70 SRFIAMVDN
+70 MVDN

-142 FKIINKLL
+142 LKIINKLL
-150 GVSKQIGTAF
+150 GGSKQIGTAF
-160 GGKFGGGL
+160 GGKFGGSL

-221 KTQLGGGLLGGATIK
+221 KTQLGGGLFGGATIK
-236 NLGKLIGRDFIPTI
+236 NLGKLIGRDFIPAI
-250 FKEGSPIMNKHLI
+250 FKEGSPIMNKHLAK
-263 QVGKDAANI
+263 VGKDAANI

-285 EAAKDALGASQVRNL
+285 EAAEAALGASQVKGL
-300 IAQDAIG
+300 QLQAAQA
-307 RKASDAMKKAGEAG
+307 RKLSGEMEKAGEAG
-321 KEGATGIGTFLTS
+321 KAGSTGIGAFLTS
-334 LTPLG
+334 LSPLG
-339 KVALGATAALVILSA
+339 KVLLGATAALTVFTA
-354 AYRGYTHYLKS
+354 AYRGYTSYLKS
-365 NVKAGNEAVKTFT
+365 NVKAGNEAVKTYT
-378 DSKKTYEEN
+378 NSQKTYKEN
-387 TKTIDGANKVISQY
+387 TKTINSANEAISQY

-406 EQGRNISLTAAQ
+406 EQGRNISLTTDQ
-418 YKQYTDAVNTLTRA
+418 YRKYTDAVKSLTKA

-446 FIDNASAIGMAR
+446 FIDNSSAIGIAR

-464 YKEQQK
+464 YNKQQK
-470 AFTKQSV
+470 AFTKQST
-477 GQTVLTGAQDQLKL
+477 GQVVLTGAQDKLKL
-491 SSSYKKVQSVL
+491 NEGYKK
-502 SEDSQGFLSKSSST
+502 GKSLIDEAST
-516 AGAIAPS
+516 S
-523 SDIDLSSLTKYGAVS
+523 TYETDLSPLTKYGAVS
-538 KDILNTKKQG
+538 KDILNTKKQA
-548 YALDKLDVNQAKL
+548 YALDKLDVAQAKIQL
-561 KLETSKASKDEQ
+561 QTSKASASEQ
-573 ESGLKALKKLA
+573 TKGLKGLKQLES
-584 AAQKDQDKA
+584 AQKAQNKA
-593 VKPYNKWV
+593 VKSYNKWV
-601 TNYADQKNMFGALDD
+601 TNYADQNNMFGALDD

-621 ARQNLHTISVG
+621 ARQNLRTISVG
-632 AVTNN
+632 AVSSG
-637 QSQKTTFSALGKY
+637 QSNKTTVSALGKY
-650 RKALQQ
+650 KKALQQ
-656 DGGQITKILDNVQ
+656 DGSQITRILDNVQ

-802 SQTFWKGAETVL
+802 SQTFWKGAEAVL

-848 NFASKIVG
+848 NFASKIVD
-856 ARKEI
+856 AKEKI

-926 NSEQTIVTGSGKNKQ
+926 NSEQTIVTGAGKNKQ
-941 YFVNESTLKQAFE
+941 YFVNESTLKQAFD
-954 QSGGAPQDYNNQRK
+954 QSGGAPQDYNSQRK
-968 NWASE
+968 TWASE

-988 NMFKQMGGM
+988 NMFKQIGGM

-1030 DKLGTKLSSQGDTYG
+1030 DKLGTRLSSQGDTYG

-1084 EGTETPSQTQERT
+1084 EGIETSSQKQERN

-1102 ANSFSKDWTNGTFNS
+1102 ANVFSKDWTNGTFNP
-1117 KTGKMDLPG
+1117 KTGEMSLTGD
-1126 GQFEKSKMYNN
+1126 QFEKSKMYNN

-1144 MENQANNYKNQLE
+1144 MVDQANRYKNQLE
-1157 ALKKTYSD
+1157 ALKKNYSD
-1165 NNAKGQYDKQIDA
+1165 NNANGQYKKQIDE

-1187 EALGK
+1187 SALGK

-1197 KTEINSLQTG
+1197 KSDINSLQAG
-1207 GFSGTVSKG
+1207 DLKGTVSKDA
-1216 EQQSIY
+1216 QQSIY

-1227 GQEASSGSEALTDA
+1227 GQEASSGREALTDA

-1281 DTLIDKLDL
+1281 NTLIDKLDL
-1290 GKKETAELKAELE
+1290 GKKESAELKAELE

-1318 FSGKDKVAKRT
+1318 FSGKDKVTKRT

-1334 DVKSSTSDKVNSVI
+1334 DVKSSTSDKVNSV
-1348 ELASQKTGKSKK
+1348 LDLVSQKTGKSKK
-1360 VILDIIAKEGSGKE
+1360 VVLDIVAKAASGKE
-1374 SFSSLFKKYGITD
+1374 SVESLLKKYGITD

-1408 AKNIQKVLKRLTGKN
+1408 AKDIQKVLKRLTGKN

-1429 SYTRGAEKNIDKVQH
+1429 SNTRSAEKNIDKVQH

-1492 DGALSLIDSIRSGL
+1492 DGALSLIDSIKSGL
-1506 ADLHDKT
+1506 ANLHDKT

-1541 THSQVHTGSLAA
+1541 THSQVHTGSLAS

-1559 IGPNGRGGLTLTGEN
+1559 IGPNGRGGLTLTGEK

-1618 GGLSI
+1618 GGLST

-1638 PAWEKY
+1638 PAWKKY

-1674 QKKAKAQKIDYT
+1674 QKKAKAKKIDYT

-1707 LKKNQKAL
+1707 LKKNQKTL
-1715 QSLFPK
+1715 QSLFPN
-1721 KSWKQIYKENNGG
+1721 KSWKQIYKENKGG
-1734 YSDVLGASGEY
+1734 YSDVLGAYGEY
-1745 DGVNISY
+1745 DGANISY
-1752 SPMVQGKK
+1752 SPIVQGKK
-1760 KATLLSQNQIN
+1760 KATLLNQNQIN

-1827 KQMEKL
+1827 KQMGKL

-1873 RIGSAANGTAK
+1873 RIGTAANGTAK
-1884 KVHVTKIGSASIGTG
+1884 KVHVTKIGSASIGSG

-1906 GVNASHVRVSEGA
+1906 GVNASHVRVSKGA

-1926 KTNKT
+1926 KTNRT
-1931 NRTNKANRSI
+1931 SRTNKANRSI

-1951 KKKEEKASKEN
+1951 KRKEEKASKDN

-2008 DQAQAYLKKLNQ
+2008 DQAQKYLKKLNQ

-2025 IALEK
+2025 ITLEK
-2030 KIIKHYKS
+2030 KLIKHYKS

-2045 NTNPNTGKASKITGT
+2045 NTNPNTGKARKITGT
-2060 AKVKGSKGKTKT
+2060 AKIKGSKGKTKT

-2216 DNKLAKLAKASR
+2216 DDKLAKLTKASR

-2254 TGYKKGRNGK
+2254 TGHKKGEK
-2264 RTKTN
+2264 TSTN

-2302 RKNKSLAKNLKS
+2302 KKNKSLAKNLKS

-2367 QVTELGNINNIYGAN
+2367 QVTELGNISNIYGAN

-2393 NMEGGAAG
+2393 NMESGAAG
-2401 TRIGS
+2401 TRISS

-2429 YKQLLILTSGT
+2429 YKQLLILNSRT

-2445 VYAPLLKGIADGNE
+2445 VFAPLLKGIADGNE

-2507 TASLVSDVI
+2507 TANLVSDVI

-2630 ASIKDL
+2630 ASIKNL

-2682 QLSQIDKDLIDGI
+2682 QLSQIDKDLIDSI

-2739 AVADRKTLS
+2739 AVADRNTLS
-2748 DDFTNSIKRG
+2748 NDFASKITSG
-2758 IGYVNGHES
+2758 INYVTGHES
-2767 GEDDNLAVSGAA
+2767 GEDDNLAISGAA
-2779 DTKRQASDYEKNPSS
+2779 DAEQQASDYEKNPSR
-2794 LPGYVNNNPSDP
+2794 LPGYVNNDP

-2820 ENYLNDNGFS
+2820 ETYLNDNGFS

-2851 GDSLTLYRSP
+2851 GDSLTLNRYP
-2861 GKKVNAISTG
+2861 GKKVNAIATG
-2871 AQAFFSRYGN
+2871 AQAFFARYGN

-2886 NYRDGQA
+2886 NYRNGQA
-2893 LTDGKNG
+2893 LKDGKNG
-2900 TLLSKAWRKAAV
+2900 NLLSKAWRKAAV

-2971 VRRSAGAITP
+2971 VRRNAGAITP

-3027 IGNFK
+3027 VGNFK

>member
-1 MKAFSDDSGSYSY
+1 
-14 NKVDEA
+14 
-20 LQSVGV
+20 
-26 QMKKSNGDFKGF
+26 
-38 YDVIDELSQKW
+38 
-49 DGLSQKQKVYIATQA
+49 
-64 AGSRQQ
+64 
-70 SRFIAMVDN
+70 
-79 QARSQ
+79 
-84 ELLSAAYDSD
+84 
-94 GAAEEQYEK
+94 
-103 TLDSLQAKLNQL
+103 
-115 KDAWDNFTMSIA
+115 
-127 QSSTVK
+127 
-133 AAVDGLTGL
+133 
-142 FKIINKLL
+142 
-150 GVSKQIGTAF
+150 
-160 GGKFGGGL
+160 
-168 AQSLTAITT
+168 
-177 ALAGFKLAGGG
+177 
-188 ALGFLKSIQDVI
+188 
-200 KFGKGELGTTKG
+200 
-212 LGDILLKNF
+212 
-221 KTQLGGGLLGGATIK
+221 
-236 NLGKLIGRDFIPTI
+236 
-250 FKEGSPIMNKHLI
+250 
-263 QVGKDAANI
+263 
-272 LSKYNNEDGSLNK
+272 
-285 EAAKDALGASQVRNL
+285 
-300 IAQDAIG
+300 
-307 RKASDAMKKAGEAG
+307 
-321 KEGATGIGTFLTS
+321 
-334 LTPLG
+334 
-339 KVALGATAALVILSA
+339 
-354 AYRGYTHYLKS
+354 
-365 NVKAGNEAVKTFT
+365 
-378 DSKKTYEEN
+378 
-387 TKTIDGANKVISQY
+387 
-401 SYGVD
+401 
-406 EQGRNISLTAAQ
+406 
-418 YKQYTDAVNTLTRA
+418 
-432 YPSLIKGTNSSGQA
+432 
-446 FIDNASAIGMAR
+446 
-458 QKALQT
+458 
-464 YKEQQK
+464 
-470 AFTKQSV
+470 
-477 GQTVLTGAQDQLKL
+477 
-491 SSSYKKVQSVL
+491 
-502 SEDSQGFLSKSSST
+502 
-516 AGAIAPS
+516 
-523 SDIDLSSLTKYGAVS
+523 
-538 KDILNTKKQG
+538 
-548 YALDKLDVNQAKL
+548 
-561 KLETSKASKDEQ
+561 
-573 ESGLKALKKLA
+573 
-584 AAQKDQDKA
+584 
-593 VKPYNKWV
+593 
-601 TNYADQKNMFGALDD
+601 
-616 RLQGA
+616 
-621 ARQNLHTISVG
+621 
-632 AVTNN
+632 
-637 QSQKTTFSALGKY
+637 
-650 RKALQQ
+650 
-656 DGGQITKILDNVQ
+656 
-669 KAQDKFNNSGK
+669 
-680 TNKAYSE
+680 
-687 YKTQVESAK
+687 
-696 DSLEDLKK
+696 
-704 GYEEMANSSDQATS
+704 
-718 EAGKAMADMV
+718 
-728 QQQIDSMNVAV
+728 
-739 NAAKGYAG
+739 
-747 DLASAMNPWLD
+747 
-758 KLTAA
+758 
-763 DEAYKAFQDATQKDY
+763 
-778 YTGAENMSNILKD
+778 
-791 TLDSKNTAGWG
+791 
-802 SQTFWKGAETVL
+802 
-814 GTKQLKKLG
+814 
-823 YNIDKVKS
+823 
-831 HLEGIKPAL
+831 
-840 QGGEKGFV
+840 
-848 NFASKIVG
+848 
-856 ARKEI
+856 
-861 EAFGGKVGTD
+861 
-871 KNGNLSSFYVPTDKF
+871 
-886 DKLAST
+886 
-892 LGVSNETLGA
+892 
-902 MLNNARQFMK
+902 
-912 IDFNNVKAMKENLA
+912 
-926 NSEQTIVTGSGKNKQ
+926 
-941 YFVNESTLKQAFE
+941 
-954 QSGGAPQDYNNQRK
+954 
-968 NWASE
+968 
-973 GINAISTKTSAKQFI
+973 
-988 NMFKQMGGM
+988 
-997 ENAKNTSQYDFDKVV
+997 
-1012 TTLYKAGFTNKSD
+1012 
-1025 LEKIT
+1025 
-1030 DKLGTKLSSQGDTYG
+1030 
-1045 DLNSL
+1045 
-1050 INALAEGNEAN
+1050 
-1061 DAEKTTASNTSS
+1061 
-1073 ILSTLNSLALK
+1073 
-1084 EGTETPSQTQERT
+1084 
-1097 KLEAQ
+1097 
-1102 ANSFSKDWTNGTFNS
+1102 
-1117 KTGKMDLPG
+1117 
-1126 GQFEKSKMYNN
+1126 
-1137 SHSQNKE
+1137 
-1144 MENQANNYKNQLE
+1144 
-1157 ALKKTYSD
+1157 
-1165 NNAKGQYDKQIDA
+1165 
-1178 LNAKIKAVD
+1178 
-1187 EALGK
+1187 
-1192 YHDMI
+1192 
-1197 KTEINSLQTG
+1197 
-1207 GFSGTVSKG
+1207 
-1216 EQQSIY
+1216 
-1222 QHTRG
+1222 
-1227 GQEASSGSEALTDA
+1227 
-1241 QNLRTLYDKGKI
+1241 
-1253 TKDVFQQ
+1253 
-1260 LREELVNVNKTS
+1260 
-1272 LSHLSGKEF
+1272 
-1281 DTLIDKLDL
+1281 
-1290 GKKETAELKAELE
+1290 
-1303 QAFDKAHLKSDYKDL
+1303 
-1318 FSGKDKVAKRT
+1318 
-1329 LEIVT
+1329 
-1334 DVKSSTSDKVNSVI
+1334 
-1348 ELASQKTGKSKK
+1348 
-1360 VILDIIAKEGSGKE
+1360 
-1374 SFSSLFKKYGITD
+1374 
-1387 KGQKK
+1387 
-1392 TIKQTVK
+1392 
-1399 LITSGKLGS
+1399 
-1408 AKNIQKVLKRLTGKN
+1408 
-1423 YVVKVK
+1423 
-1429 SYTRGAEKNIDKVQH
+1429 
-1444 KADKVGKTTAKAKVS
+1444 
-1459 VNLGSSIHDL
+1459 
-1469 GNVTSKLKN
+1469 
-1478 VGKQHPKPKISVIA
+1478 
-1492 DGALSLIDSIRSGL
+1492 
-1506 ADLHDKT
+1506 
-1513 IHVNTVK
+1513 
-1520 SGYENTGST
+1520 
-1529 GGKYSSEAKGNA
+1529 
-1541 THSQVHTGSLAA
+1541 
-1553 GTGSGK
+1553 
-1559 IGPNGRGGLTLTGEN
+1559 
-1574 GYEIAWLPSDNSSM
+1574 
-1588 ILGNGGPEMANLP
+1588 
-1601 ADAVVY
+1601 
-1607 NHQQSRQIMKR
+1607 
-1618 GGLSI
+1618 
-1623 GSLASGNVNWKKTSA
+1623 
-1638 PAWEKY
+1638 
-1644 DKLIAQYRDDPSK
+1644 
-1657 AEFVKAYDA
+1657 
-1666 QKKYFLSE
+1666 
-1674 QKKAKAQKIDYT
+1674 
-1686 KHKFGNVDMN
+1686 
-1696 NRQKIFWNDKS
+1696 
-1707 LKKNQKAL
+1707 
-1715 QSLFPK
+1715 
-1721 KSWKQIYKENNGG
+1721 
-1734 YSDVLGASGEY
+1734 
-1745 DGVNISY
+1745 
-1752 SPMVQGKK
+1752 
-1760 KATLLSQNQIN
+1760 
-1771 KYLFKQIRKV
+1771 
-1781 AKAAVK
+1781 
-1787 KHKKGWTSEDL
+1787 
-1798 LKADKKGTVMKINGK
+1798 MKINGK

-1906 GVNASHVRVSEGA
+1906 GVNASNVRVSKGA

-2060 AKVKGSKGKTKT
+2060 AKVKGSNGKTKT

-2147 GNLHYNTKALKELTA
+2147 GNLHYNTKALKKLTA
-2162 ASQKKVKQAIKKNF
+2162 ASQKKVKQAVKKNF

-2254 TGYKKGRNGK
+2254 TGHKKGRNGK

-2297 LEKLG
+2297 LGKLG
-2302 RKNKSLAKNLKS
+2302 KKNKSLATNLKS

-2328 EAEDEVQNAKDAI
+2328 EAEDEVQNAK
-2341 EEARKQLAE
+2341 KQLAE

-2429 YKQLLILTSGT
+2429 YKQLLILTSRT

-2495 MNRILSQGLTSD
+2495 MNRILSKGLTSD

-2526 QGAAADMYNAQ
+2526 KGAAADMYNAQ

-2567 EESDELSDIND
+2567 EEADELSDIND

-2682 QLSQIDKDLIDGI
+2682 QLSQIDKDLIDSI

-2701 SVNKDQFINL
+2701 SVNKDWFINF
-2711 YRKANDYDNLTKT
+2711 YRKAHDYDNLTKT

-2739 AVADRKTLS
+2739 VAADRKTLS

-2830 FNGHQKVD
+2830 FDGQQKVD

-2893 LTDGKNG
+2893 VTDGKNG
-2900 TLLSKAWRKAAV
+2900 NLLGKAWRKAAV

-2971 VRRSAGAITP
+2971 VRRSTGAITP

>member
-1 MKAFSDDSGSYSY
+1 MKEFSDDSGSYSY

-26 QMKKSNGDFKGF
+26 QMKDSKGDFRGF

-133 AAVDGLTGL
+133 TVVDGLTGL
-142 FKIINKLL
+142 LKIINKLL

-200 KFGKGELGTTKG
+200 KFGKGELVTTKG

-221 KTQLGGGLLGGATIK
+221 KTQLSGGLLGGATVK
-236 NLGKLIGRDFIPTI
+236 NLGKLIGRDFIPAI
-250 FKEGSPIMNKHLI
+250 FKEGSPIMNKHLTKM
-263 QVGKDAANI
+263 GEDAANI

-285 EAAKDALGASQVRNL
+285 EAAEAALGASKVKGLQL
-300 IAQDAIG
+300 QAAQA
-307 RKASDAMKKAGEAG
+307 RKLSGEMEKAGEAG
-321 KEGATGIGTFLTS
+321 KEGAAGIGSFFTS
-334 LTPLG
+334 LSPLG
-339 KVALGATAALVILSA
+339 IALLTATAALVAFNI
-354 AYRGYTHYLKS
+354 AYRHHIKTLES

-378 DSKKTYEEN
+378 DSKKAYEEN
-387 TKTIDGANKVISQY
+387 TKTINSANETISQY

-406 EQGRNISLTAAQ
+406 EQGRNISLTTAQ
-418 YKQYTDAVNTLTRA
+418 YRKYTDAVNTLTRA

-446 FIDNASAIGMAR
+446 FIDNASAIGVAR

-464 YKEQQK
+464 YNKQQK
-470 AFTKQSV
+470 AFTKQST
-477 GQTVLTGAQDQLKL
+477 GQVVLTGAQDKLKL
-491 SSSYKKVQSVL
+491 SEGY
-502 SEDSQGFLSKSSST
+502 SEGKGLLVG
-516 AGAIAPS
+516 AGTMAG
-523 SDIDLSSLTKYGAVS
+523 DTTDLSPLVKYGAVS
-538 KDILNTKKQG
+538 KDIVNTKKQA
-548 YALDKLDVNQAKL
+548 YALDKLDVAQAKA
-561 KLETSKASKDEQ
+561 KLETSKASASEQ
-573 ESGLKALKKLA
+573 ASGLKTLKKLA

-601 TNYADQKNMFGALDD
+601 TNYADQNNMFGALDD

-621 ARQNLHTISVG
+621 ARQNLRTISLE
-632 AVTNN
+632 AVTSG
-637 QSQKTTFSALGKY
+637 QSNKTTVSALGKY
-650 RKALQQ
+650 KKALQQ
-656 DGGQITKILDNVQ
+656 DGSQITKILDNVQ

-718 EAGKAMADMV
+718 EAGEAMAEMV

-739 NAAKGYAG
+739 SAAKGYAG

-778 YTGAENMSNILKD
+778 YTGAENISNILKD

-831 HLEGIKPAL
+831 HLEGIKSAT
-840 QGGEKGFV
+840 QSGEKGFV
-848 NFASKIVG
+848 SFASKIVG

-954 QSGGAPQDYNNQRK
+954 QSGGMPQDYNNQRE

-1012 TTLYKAGFTNKSD
+1012 TTLYKAGFTDKSD

-1030 DKLGTKLSSQGDTYG
+1030 DKLGTKISSEGDTYG

-1084 EGTETPSQTQERT
+1084 KGIETPSQKQERT

-1102 ANSFSKDWTNGTFNS
+1102 ANVFSKDWTNGTFNP
-1117 KTGKMDLPG
+1117 KTGEMSLTG

-1137 SHSQNKE
+1137 SHSENKE
-1144 MENQANNYKNQLE
+1144 MENQANRYKDQLE
-1157 ALKKTYSD
+1157 ALRKNYSD
-1165 NNAKGQYDKQIDA
+1165 NNANGQYKSQINA
-1178 LNAKIKAVD
+1178 LDAKIKAVD
-1187 EALGK
+1187 EALGQ

-1197 KTEINSLQTG
+1197 KSSINSLQAG
-1207 GFSGTVSKG
+1207 DLKGTVSKD
-1216 EQQSIY
+1216 EQKSIY
-1222 QHTRG
+1222 QHTEG
-1227 GQEASSGSEALTDA
+1227 GQKASSGNEALTDA
-1241 QNLRTLYDKGKI
+1241 QNLKTLYNQGVI

-1260 LREELVNVNKTS
+1260 LSEELVDVNKTS
-1272 LSHLSGKEF
+1272 LSHLSQEEF
-1281 DTLIDKLDL
+1281 GTLINQLDL
-1290 GKKETAELKAELE
+1290 STKKTDELK
-1303 QAFDKAHLKSDYKDL
+1303 QAWVKSNFKDYKDL
-1318 FSGKDKVAKRT
+1318 FSGKDKVTKKTIAV
-1329 LEIVT
+1329 IA
-1334 DVKSSTSDKVNSVI
+1334 DVKSSTGDKVNSI
-1348 ELASQKTGKSKK
+1348 LELASQKTGKSKK
-1360 VILDIIAKEGSGKE
+1360 VVLDIVAKAASGKE
-1374 SFSSLFKKYGITD
+1374 SVESLLKKYGITD

-1408 AKNIQKVLKRLTGKN
+1408 AKDIQKVLRQLTGKK

-1429 SYTRGAEKNIDKVQH
+1429 SNTRSAEKNIDKVQH
-1444 KADKVGKTTAKAKVS
+1444 KADKVGKTTAEPKVS
-1459 VNLGSSIHDL
+1459 ANIGSSIHDI
-1469 GNVTSKLKN
+1469 GSVSSKLKN

-1492 DGALSLIDSIRSGL
+1492 DGALSIIDSIRSGL

-1529 GGKYSSEAKGNA
+1529 GKKYSSEAKGNA
-1541 THSQVHTGSLAA
+1541 THSQVHTGSLAF

-1559 IGPNGRGGLTLTGEN
+1559 IGPNGRGGLTLTGEK

-1601 ADAVVY
+1601 SDAVVY

-1623 GSLASGNVNWKKTSA
+1623 GSLASGNVNWKKTGA

-1657 AEFVKAYDA
+1657 AEFVKAYD
-1666 QKKYFLSE
+1666 
-1674 QKKAKAQKIDYT
+1674 
-1686 KHKFGNVDMN
+1686 
-1696 NRQKIFWNDKS
+1696 
-1707 LKKNQKAL
+1707 
-1715 QSLFPK
+1715 
-1721 KSWKQIYKENNGG
+1721 
-1734 YSDVLGASGEY
+1734 
-1745 DGVNISY
+1745 
-1752 SPMVQGKK
+1752 
-1760 KATLLSQNQIN
+1760 
-1771 KYLFKQIRKV
+1771 
-1781 AKAAVK
+1781 
-1787 KHKKGWTSEDL
+1787 KKGWTSEDL

-1848 AYEDAMKALNG
+1848 AYEDAMKALDG
-1859 ARGNKKNRRRKNSR
+1859 ARGNKKNSRRKNSR

-1884 KVHVTKIGSASIGTG
+1884 KVHVTKIGSASIGSG

-1906 GVNASHVRVSEGA
+1906 GVNASHVRVSKGA

-1967 KRGKVSARI
+1967 KRGKVSAKI

-1989 ETTLQN
+1989 EATLQN

-2060 AKVKGSKGKTKT
+2060 AKIKGSKGKTKT

-2078 GYVGEDGKLHY
+2078 GYVGKDGKLHY

-2131 TKKNDRIG
+2131 TTKNDRIG

-2147 GNLHYNTKALKELTA
+2147 GNLHYNTKALKKLTA

-2254 TGYKKGRNGK
+2254 TSYKKGKKGK
-2264 RTKTN
+2264 RTKTE
-2269 KTEKAKI
+2269 KTDKAKI

-2297 LEKLG
+2297 LGKLG
-2302 RKNKSLAKNLKS
+2302 KKNKSLATNLKS

-2328 EAEDEVQNAKDAI
+2328 DAEDEVQNAKDAI

-2367 QVTELGNINNIYGAN
+2367 QVTELGNISNIYGAN

-2445 VYAPLLKGIADGNE
+2445 VFAPLLKGIADGNE

-2495 MNRILSQGLTSD
+2495 MNRILSKGLTSD

-2682 QLSQIDKDLIDGI
+2682 QLSQIDKDLIDSI

-2739 AVADRKTLS
+2739 AVSDRNTLS
-2748 DDFTNSIKRG
+2748 DDFASKISSG
-2758 IGYVNGHES
+2758 INYVTGHES
-2767 GEDDNLAVSGAA
+2767 GEDDSLAKSGAA
-2779 DTKRQASDYEKNPSS
+2779 DAKRQASDYEKNPSS

-2851 GDSLTLYRSP
+2851 GDSLTLYRRP
-2861 GKKVNAISTG
+2861 GQKVNAISTG

>member
-1 MKAFSDDSGSYSY
+1 M
-14 NKVDEA
+14 
-20 LQSVGV
+20 
-26 QMKKSNGDFKGF
+26 
-38 YDVIDELSQKW
+38 
-49 DGLSQKQKVYIATQA
+49 
-64 AGSRQQ
+64 
-70 SRFIAMVDN
+70 
-79 QARSQ
+79 
-84 ELLSAAYDSD
+84 
-94 GAAEEQYEK
+94 
-103 TLDSLQAKLNQL
+103 
-115 KDAWDNFTMSIA
+115 
-127 QSSTVK
+127 
-133 AAVDGLTGL
+133 
-142 FKIINKLL
+142 
-150 GVSKQIGTAF
+150 
-160 GGKFGGGL
+160 
-168 AQSLTAITT
+168 SLT
-177 ALAGFKLAGGG
+177 
-188 ALGFLKSIQDVI
+188 
-200 KFGKGELGTTKG
+200 
-212 LGDILLKNF
+212 
-221 KTQLGGGLLGGATIK
+221 
-236 NLGKLIGRDFIPTI
+236 
-250 FKEGSPIMNKHLI
+250 
-263 QVGKDAANI
+263 
-272 LSKYNNEDGSLNK
+272 
-285 EAAKDALGASQVRNL
+285 
-300 IAQDAIG
+300 
-307 RKASDAMKKAGEAG
+307 
-321 KEGATGIGTFLTS
+321 
-334 LTPLG
+334 
-339 KVALGATAALVILSA
+339 
-354 AYRGYTHYLKS
+354 
-365 NVKAGNEAVKTFT
+365 
-378 DSKKTYEEN
+378 
-387 TKTIDGANKVISQY
+387 
-401 SYGVD
+401 
-406 EQGRNISLTAAQ
+406 
-418 YKQYTDAVNTLTRA
+418 
-432 YPSLIKGTNSSGQA
+432 
-446 FIDNASAIGMAR
+446 
-458 QKALQT
+458 
-464 YKEQQK
+464 
-470 AFTKQSV
+470 
-477 GQTVLTGAQDQLKL
+477 
-491 SSSYKKVQSVL
+491 
-502 SEDSQGFLSKSSST
+502 
-516 AGAIAPS
+516 
-523 SDIDLSSLTKYGAVS
+523 
-538 KDILNTKKQG
+538 
-548 YALDKLDVNQAKL
+548 
-561 KLETSKASKDEQ
+561 
-573 ESGLKALKKLA
+573 
-584 AAQKDQDKA
+584 
-593 VKPYNKWV
+593 
-601 TNYADQKNMFGALDD
+601 
-616 RLQGA
+616 
-621 ARQNLHTISVG
+621 
-632 AVTNN
+632 
-637 QSQKTTFSALGKY
+637 
-650 RKALQQ
+650 
-656 DGGQITKILDNVQ
+656 
-669 KAQDKFNNSGK
+669 
-680 TNKAYSE
+680 
-687 YKTQVESAK
+687 
-696 DSLEDLKK
+696 
-704 GYEEMANSSDQATS
+704 
-718 EAGKAMADMV
+718 
-728 QQQIDSMNVAV
+728 
-739 NAAKGYAG
+739 
-747 DLASAMNPWLD
+747 
-758 KLTAA
+758 
-763 DEAYKAFQDATQKDY
+763 
-778 YTGAENMSNILKD
+778 
-791 TLDSKNTAGWG
+791 
-802 SQTFWKGAETVL
+802 
-814 GTKQLKKLG
+814 
-823 YNIDKVKS
+823 
-831 HLEGIKPAL
+831 
-840 QGGEKGFV
+840 
-848 NFASKIVG
+848 
-856 ARKEI
+856 
-861 EAFGGKVGTD
+861 
-871 KNGNLSSFYVPTDKF
+871 
-886 DKLAST
+886 
-892 LGVSNETLGA
+892 
-902 MLNNARQFMK
+902 
-912 IDFNNVKAMKENLA
+912 
-926 NSEQTIVTGSGKNKQ
+926 
-941 YFVNESTLKQAFE
+941 
-954 QSGGAPQDYNNQRK
+954 
-968 NWASE
+968 
-973 GINAISTKTSAKQFI
+973 
-988 NMFKQMGGM
+988 
-997 ENAKNTSQYDFDKVV
+997 
-1012 TTLYKAGFTNKSD
+1012 
-1025 LEKIT
+1025 
-1030 DKLGTKLSSQGDTYG
+1030 
-1045 DLNSL
+1045 
-1050 INALAEGNEAN
+1050 
-1061 DAEKTTASNTSS
+1061 
-1073 ILSTLNSLALK
+1073 
-1084 EGTETPSQTQERT
+1084 
-1097 KLEAQ
+1097 
-1102 ANSFSKDWTNGTFNS
+1102 
-1117 KTGKMDLPG
+1117 G

-1144 MENQANNYKNQLE
+1144 MENQANSYKNQLK
-1157 ALKKTYSD
+1157 ALKKSYSD
-1165 NNAKGQYDKQIDA
+1165 NNANGQYDKQIAA
-1178 LNAKIKAVD
+1178 LDGKIKAVD

-1197 KTEINSLQTG
+1197 KSSINSLQAG
-1207 GFSGTVSKG
+1207 DLKGTISKDA
-1216 EQQSIY
+1216 QQSIY
-1222 QHTRG
+1222 QHTEG
-1227 GQEASSGSEALTDA
+1227 GQKASSGSEALTDA
-1241 QNLRTLYDKGKI
+1241 QNLKTLYTQGKI

-1260 LREELVNVNKTS
+1260 LSEELVDVNKTS
-1272 LSHLSGKEF
+1272 LSHLSGEEF
-1281 DTLIDKLDL
+1281 GSLLNQLDL
-1290 GKKETAELKAELE
+1290 SKKKTAELK
-1303 QAFDKAHLKSDYKDL
+1303 QAFDKVHLKSDYKNL
-1318 FSGKDKVAKRT
+1318 FSGKDKVTKHT
-1329 LEIVT
+1329 LEIIT
-1334 DVKSSTSDKVNSVI
+1334 DVKSSTSDKVNSVL

-1360 VILDIIAKEGSGKE
+1360 VVLDIVAKAASGKE
-1374 SFSSLFKKYGITD
+1374 SIGSLLKKYGITD
-1387 KGQKK
+1387 KGQQK
-1392 TIKQTVK
+1392 TIRQTVK

-1408 AKNIQKVLKRLTGKN
+1408 AKDIQKILKRLTGKN

-1429 SYTRGAEKNIDKVQH
+1429 SNTRSAEKNIDKVQH
-1444 KADKVGKTTAKAKVS
+1444 KADKVGKTTAKPKVS
-1459 VNLGSSIHDL
+1459 ANVGSAIKDIS
-1469 GNVTSKLKN
+1469 NVISKLKN

-1492 DGALSLIDSIRSGL
+1492 DGALSIIDSIRSGL
-1506 ADLHDKT
+1506 ANLHDKT

-1529 GGKYSSEAKGNA
+1529 GKKYSSESKGTA
-1541 THSQVHTGSLAA
+1541 THSQVHTGSLAS

-1559 IGPNGRGGLTLTGEN
+1559 IGPNGRGGLTLTGEK

-1623 GSLASGNVNWKKTSA
+1623 GSLVSGNVNWKKTSA

-1666 QKKYFLSE
+1666 QKKYFLAE

-1696 NRQKIFWNDKS
+1696 NRQKIFWNNKS

-1715 QSLFPK
+1715 QSLFPN
-1721 KSWKQIYKENNGG
+1721 KSWKQIYKENKGG

-1760 KATLLSQNQIN
+1760 KAALLNQNQIN

-1798 LKADKKGTVMKINGK
+1798 LKADKKGTVMKISGK

-1906 GVNASHVRVSEGA
+1906 GVNASHVRVSKGA

-1941 AKSVSKTAKH
+1941 AKSASKTAKH

-1967 KRGKVSARI
+1967 KRGKVSAKI

-1995 KYSKLLEK
+1995 KYSKFLEK

-2008 DQAQAYLKKLNQ
+2008 NQAQAYLKKLNQ

-2030 KIIKHYKS
+2030 QIIKHYKG

-2060 AKVKGSKGKTKT
+2060 AKIKGSKGKTKT

-2147 GNLHYNTKALKELTA
+2147 GNLHYNTKALKKLTA
-2162 ASQKKVKQAIKKNF
+2162 ASQKKVKQAVKKNF

-2216 DNKLAKLAKASR
+2216 DSKLAKLAKASR
-2228 KAVRARLKRQLAYNK
+2228 KAVRARLKKQLAYNK

-2254 TGYKKGRNGK
+2254 TGYKSGKKGK
-2264 RTKTN
+2264 RTKTS
-2269 KTEKAKI
+2269 KSAKAKI

-2297 LEKLG
+2297 LGKLG
-2302 RKNKSLAKNLKS
+2302 KKNKSLANNLKS

-2328 EAEDEVQNAKDAI
+2328 EAEDEVQEAKDAI

-2367 QVTELGNINNIYGAN
+2367 QVTELGNISNIYSAN

-2406 INNKLAQNLLD
+2406 INNKLAQKLLD

-2429 YKQLLILTSGT
+2429 YKQLLILTSRT

-2445 VYAPLLKGIADGNE
+2445 VFAPLLKGIADGNE
-2459 EAKTRKSDIVKAIQS
+2459 EAKTRKSDIIKAIQS

-2682 QLSQIDKDLIDGI
+2682 QLSQIDKDLIDSI

-2739 AVADRKTLS
+2739 AVADRNTLS
-2748 DDFTNSIKRG
+2748 DDFASKITSG
-2758 IGYVNGHES
+2758 INYVTRHES
-2767 GEDDNLAVSGAA
+2767 GEDDNLAISGAA
-2779 DTKRQASDYEKNPSS
+2779 DAEQQASDYEKNPSS

-2851 GDSLTLYRSP
+2851 GDSLTLYRRP

-2900 TLLSKAWRKAAV
+2900 KLLSKAWRKAAV

-2930 KGGLANFTGPAW
+2930 NGGLANFTGPAW

-2981 QNESTQNTFDININV
+2981 KNESTQNTFDININV

>member
-1 MKAFSDDSGSYSY
+1 MKAFSDDSGDYSY

-79 QARSQ
+79 QTRSQ
-84 ELLSAAYDSD
+84 QLLSAAYDSD

-133 AAVDGLTGL
+133 VAVDGLTGL
-142 FKIINKLL
+142 LKIINKLL

-212 LGDILLKNF
+212 LGNILLKNF
-221 KTQLGGGLLGGATIK
+221 KTQLGGGLLGGATVK
-236 NLGKLIGRDFIPTI
+236 NLGKLIGRDFIPAI
-250 FKEGSPIMNKHLI
+250 FKEGSSVMNKHILRL
-263 QVGKDAANI
+263 GKDATNI
-272 LSKYNNEDGSLNK
+272 LSKYYNEEGIFDSK
-285 EAAKDALGASQVRNL
+285 AANDALGSKNVKALQEQAAKAEELSASFGM
-300 IAQDAIG
+300 AGAAG
-307 RKASDAMKKAGEAG
+307 KAGSF
-321 KEGATGIGTFLTS
+321 GIKAFWAS

-339 KVALGATAALVILSA
+339 QALLVATAALTAFTA
-354 AYRGYTHYLKS
+354 AYRGYTSYLKS
-365 NVKAGNEAVKTFT
+365 NVKAGNEAVKTYT
-378 DSKKTYEEN
+378 NSQKTYKEN
-387 TKTIDGANKVISQY
+387 TKTINSANEAISQY

-406 EQGRNISLTAAQ
+406 EQGRNISLTTDQ
-418 YKQYTDAVNTLTRA
+418 YRKYTDAVKSLTKA

-446 FIDNASAIGMAR
+446 FIDNSSAIGVAR

-464 YKEQQK
+464 YNKQQK
-470 AFTKQSV
+470 AFTKQST
-477 GQTVLTGAQDQLKL
+477 GQVVLTGAQDKLKL
-491 SSSYKKVQSVL
+491 SEGYKK
-502 SEDSQGFLSKSSST
+502 GKSLIDEAST
-516 AGAIAPS
+516 S
-523 SDIDLSSLTKYGAVS
+523 THETDLSPLTKYGAIS
-538 KDILNTKKQG
+538 KDILNTKKQA
-548 YALDKLDVNQAKL
+548 YTLDKLDVAQAKIQL
-561 KLETSKASKDEQ
+561 QTSKASASEQ
-573 ESGLKALKKLA
+573 TKGLKGLKQLES
-584 AAQKDQDKA
+584 AQKAQNKA
-593 VKPYNKWV
+593 VKSYNKWV
-601 TNYADQKNMFGALDD
+601 TNYADQNNMFGALDD

-621 ARQNLHTISVG
+621 ARQNLRTISVG
-632 AVTNN
+632 AVSSG
-637 QSQKTTFSALGKY
+637 QSNKTTVSALGKY
-650 RKALQQ
+650 KKALQQ
-656 DGGQITKILDNVQ
+656 DGSQITRILDNVQ

-718 EAGKAMADMV
+718 EAGEAMADMV

-739 NAAKGYAG
+739 SAAKGYAG

-802 SQTFWKGAETVL
+802 SQTFWKGAEAVL
-814 GTKQLKKLG
+814 GTKKLKELG

-954 QSGGAPQDYNNQRK
+954 QSGGAPQDYDNQRK

-1012 TTLYKAGFTNKSD
+1012 KTLYKAGFTNKSD

-1030 DKLGTKLSSQGDTYG
+1030 DKLGTRLSSQGDTYG

-1102 ANSFSKDWTNGTFNS
+1102 ANVFSKDWTNGTFDP
-1117 KTGKMDLPG
+1117 KTGKMNLPG

-1137 SHSQNKE
+1137 SHSENKE
-1144 MENQANNYKNQLE
+1144 MENQANRYKDQLE
-1157 ALKKTYSD
+1157 ALRKNYSD
-1165 NNAKGQYDKQIDA
+1165 NNANGQYKSQINA
-1178 LNAKIKAVD
+1178 LDAKIKAVD
-1187 EALGK
+1187 SALGK

-1197 KTEINSLQTG
+1197 KSSINSLQAG
-1207 GFSGTVSKG
+1207 DLKGTSVSKDA
-1216 EQQSIY
+1216 QQSIY
-1222 QHTRG
+1222 QHTEG

-1260 LREELVNVNKTS
+1260 LREELVNMNKTS

-1290 GKKETAELKAELE
+1290 GKKETAKLKAELE

-1318 FSGKDKVAKRT
+1318 FSGKDKITKRT

-1334 DVKSSTSDKVNSVI
+1334 DVKSSTSDKVNSVLD
-1348 ELASQKTGKSKK
+1348 LASQKTGKSKK

-1387 KGQKK
+1387 KGQQK
-1392 TIKQTVK
+1392 TIRQTVK

-1408 AKNIQKVLKRLTGKN
+1408 AKDIQKVLKRLTGKN

-1429 SYTRGAEKNIDKVQH
+1429 SYTRDAEKNIDKVQH
-1444 KADKVGKTTAKAKVS
+1444 KADKVGKTTAKAKVG

-1492 DGALSLIDSIRSGL
+1492 DGALSIIDSIKSGL
-1506 ADLHDKT
+1506 ANLHDKT
-1513 IHVNTVK
+1513 IHINTLK

-1529 GGKYSSEAKGNA
+1529 AQEYPAESKGNA

-1559 IGPNGRGGLTLTGEN
+1559 IGPNGRGGLTLTGEK

-1601 ADAVVY
+1601 SDAVVY

-1638 PAWEKY
+1638 PAWKKY

-1696 NRQKIFWNDKS
+1696 NRQKIFWND
-1707 LKKNQKAL
+1707 
-1715 QSLFPK
+1715 
-1721 KSWKQIYKENNGG
+1721 
-1734 YSDVLGASGEY
+1734 
-1745 DGVNISY
+1745 
-1752 SPMVQGKK
+1752 
-1760 KATLLSQNQIN
+1760 
-1771 KYLFKQIRKV
+1771 
-1781 AKAAVK
+1781 
-1787 KHKKGWTSEDL
+1787 KKGWTSEDL

-1906 GVNASHVRVSEGA
+1906 GVNASHVRVSDGA

-1926 KTNKT
+1926 KTNRA

-1941 AKSVSKTAKH
+1941 AKSVSKTARH
-1951 KKKEEKASKEN
+1951 KKKEEKSSKDN
-1962 TVWTL
+1962 TTWTL

-1976 YNIEKKIEYLKRK
+1976 FNIEKKIEILKRR
-1989 ETTLQN
+1989 ENTAQN
-1995 KYSKLLEK
+1995 KFTKLLEK
-2003 NWITV
+2003 NWVTAS
-2008 DQAQAYLKKLNQ
+2008 QAQKYLNNIGKLYKQDITQEKKL
-2020 SYQKQ
+2020 
-2025 IALEK
+2025 L
-2030 KIIKHYKS
+2030 KHYK
-2038 NLKKLGA
+2038 KLLRKISA
-2045 NTNPNTGKASKITGT
+2045 NPNPNTGKATKITGS
-2060 AKVKGSKGKTKT
+2060 AKVKGSNGKKRT
-2072 YKLSKY
+2072 YKLNKY
-2078 GYVGEDGKLHY
+2078 AYVGDDGKLHY
-2089 KASAL
+2089 NEKAL

-2103 QIKAILK
+2103 QLRSIIKK
-2110 KKYTKNQGIKQSITT
+2110 QFTKNQGIRQTI
-2125 TTKGST
+2125 ST
-2131 TKKNDRIG
+2131 RAKKTFTNKKD
-2139 KYAYVDKD
+2139 KLKNYVYVGKD
-2147 GNLHYNTKALKELTA
+2147 GKLHYNTKALNKLTKS
-2162 ASQKKVKQAIKKNF
+2162 SQKRIKAAVKKNF

-2182 NASISTTSVGKRTK
+2182 NATISTTKAGGKVN
-2196 KKDNIYNYVTVDKN
+2196 KKDNIYNYVSIDKE
-2210 GHLSIN
+2210 GRLSIN
-2216 DNKLAKLAKASR
+2216 DKKIARLSKASR
-2228 KAVRARLKRQLAYNK
+2228 KAVKATLKRQLAYNK
-2243 AGKKITVEYTK
+2243 KGKKITVEYEKRITKRKGKKGKKTTETK
-2254 TGYKKGRNGK
+2254 TVKVKG
-2264 RTKTN
+2264 
-2269 KTEKAKI
+2269 I
-2276 NTRDYVNY
+2276 NTRDYINY
-2284 DPETGLAT
+2284 DSKTGLAQ
-2292 INNIA
+2292 IND
-2297 LEKLG
+2297 KTLG
-2302 RKNKSLAKNLKS
+2302 RLAKKNKSLAKNLKA
-2314 KLEDLIDKYNQGVQ
+2314 KLEDLIDKYNQGVEDAQ
-2328 EAEDEVQNAKDAI
+2328 EKIEDLKEQYEEYKKQYAEAY
-2341 EEARKQLAE
+2341 
-2350 SFYLWENELTRL
+2350 YLWENELT
-2362 KDYQR
+2362 KIKNTQR
-2367 QVTELGNINNIYGAN
+2367 SITELGNINNISSAN
-2382 KDYTSAMALNG
+2382 KDYTKALALNG
-2393 NMEGGAAG
+2393 NMEPGAAG
-2401 TRIGS
+2401 TREAS
-2406 INNKLAQNLLD
+2406 INNNIANNLLE
-2417 QVKAQRQIYTES
+2417 QVKAQRKLYTES
-2429 YKQLLILTSGT
+2429 YEQLLILNSKT

-2445 VYAPLLKGIADGNE
+2445 VFTPLLKGIADGNE
-2459 EAKTRKSDIVKAIQS
+2459 EAKTRKSDIIKAIQT

-2495 MNRILSQGLTSD
+2495 MTRILSEGMQSD

-2516 GKCQDLIDTN
+2516 SKCQDLIDTN
-2526 QGAAADMYNAQ
+2526 EGAAADMYNAQ
-2537 SQLIQLQ
+2537 TQLIQLQ
-2544 SDARADL
+2544 SDARSEQADI
-2551 SDQASTLITG
+2551 AGTLITG

-2567 EESDELSDIND
+2567 EEADELSNIND

-2586 VLDKLQKQINLER
+2586 VLDKLQKQINLKR

-2636 QNQLKE
+2636 QKQLKE

-2664 QAANQRETQ
+2664 EATNQRETQ
-2673 ISILNAQSD
+2673 INILNAQSD
-2682 QLSQIDKDLIDGI
+2682 QLSQIDKDLIDSI
-2695 LQNPLT
+2695 LQNPLL
-2701 SVNKDQFINL
+2701 SKDDFIKF
-2711 YRKANDYDNLTKT
+2711 YRQANDYNNVTKT
-2724 QQAQVDAEANKAYAS
+2724 QQAQIDAEANKTYES
-2739 AVADRKTLS
+2739 AVANRNTLS
-2748 DDFTNSIKRG
+2748 NNFADRVSSG
-2758 IGYVNGHES
+2758 INHVTGHES
-2767 GEDDNLAVSGAA
+2767 GEDNIRAKNGADQA
-2779 DTKRQASDYEKNPSS
+2779 KGQASDYAKNPSS
-2794 LPGYVNNNPSDP
+2794 MPGYVNNNYSDP

-2815 SIKDI
+2815 SIGDI
-2820 ENYLNDNGFS
+2820 EKYLNDNKYS
-2830 FNGHQKVD
+2830 FNGHQKID
-2838 SEREKEMEDILKS
+2838 SEREEEMEDILKS

-2881 DVIGW
+2881 DIIGW
-2886 NYRDGQA
+2886 NYKEGQA

-2900 TLLSKAWRKAAV
+2900 KILSKAWRKAAV

>member
-49 DGLSQKQKVYIATQA
+49 DSLSQKQKVYVATQA

-79 QARSQ
+79 QTRSQ
-84 ELLSAAYDSD
+84 QLLSAAYDAD

-133 AAVDGLTGL
+133 VAVDGLTGL
-142 FKIINKLL
+142 LKIINKLL

-221 KTQLGGGLLGGATIK
+221 KAQLGGGLLGGATIK
-236 NLGKLIGRDFIPTI
+236 NLGKLIGRDFIPAI
-250 FKEGSPIMNKHLI
+250 FKEGSSVMNKHIL
-263 QVGKDAANI
+263 QLGKDATNI
-272 LSKYNNEDGSLNK
+272 LSKYYNEEGIFDSK
-285 EAAKDALGASQVRNL
+285 AANDALGSKNV
-300 IAQDAIG
+300 
-307 RKASDAMKKAGEAG
+307 KALQEQAARAEELSVSFGKVGEAG
-321 KEGATGIGTFLTS
+321 KAGSFGIKAFWAS

-339 KVALGATAALVILSA
+339 QALLVVTAALTAFTA
-354 AYRGYTHYLKS
+354 AYRLYNAHLKS
-365 NVKAGNEAVKTFT
+365 NVKAGNEAVKTYT
-378 DSKKTYEEN
+378 NSQKTYKEN
-387 TKTIDGANKVISQY
+387 TKTINSANEAISQY

-406 EQGRNISLTAAQ
+406 EQGRNISLTVDQ
-418 YKQYTDAVNTLTRA
+418 YRKYTDAVKSLTKA

-446 FIDNASAIGMAR
+446 FIDNSSAIGVAR

-464 YKEQQK
+464 YNKQQK
-470 AFTKQSV
+470 AFTKQST
-477 GQTVLTGAQDQLKL
+477 GQVVLMGAQDKLKL
-491 SSSYKKVQSVL
+491 SESYKK
-502 SEDSQGFLSKSSST
+502 GKSLIDEAST
-516 AGAIAPS
+516 S
-523 SDIDLSSLTKYGAVS
+523 TYETDLSPLTKYGAVS
-538 KDILNTKKQG
+538 KDILNTKKQA
-548 YALDKLDVNQAKL
+548 YALDKLDVAQAKIQL
-561 KLETSKASKDEQ
+561 QTSKASASEQ
-573 ESGLKALKKLA
+573 TKGLKGLKQLES
-584 AAQKDQDKA
+584 AQKAQNKA
-593 VKPYNKWV
+593 VKSYNKWV
-601 TNYADQKNMFGALDD
+601 TNYADQNNMFGALDD

-621 ARQNLHTISVG
+621 ARQNLRTISVG
-632 AVTNN
+632 AVSSG
-637 QSQKTTFSALGKY
+637 QSNKTTVSALGKY
-650 RKALQQ
+650 KKALQQ
-656 DGGQITKILDNVQ
+656 DGSQITKILDNVQ

-763 DEAYKAFQDATQKDY
+763 DEAYKTFQDATQKDY

-831 HLEGIKPAL
+831 HLEGIQSAT
-840 QGGEKGFV
+840 QSGEKGFV
-848 NFASKIVG
+848 SFASKIVG

-861 EAFGGKVGTD
+861 EKFGGKVGTD
-871 KNGNLSSFYVPTDKF
+871 KNGNLSSFYGPTDKF

-902 MLNNARQFMK
+902 MLNNAHQFMK

-954 QSGGAPQDYNNQRK
+954 QSGGLPQDYNNQRK

-1012 TTLYKAGFTNKSD
+1012 TTLYKAGFTDKSD

-1030 DKLGTKLSSQGDTYG
+1030 DKLGAKLSSQGDTYG

-1084 EGTETPSQTQERT
+1084 EGIETSSQKQERA
-1097 KLEAQ
+1097 KLETQ
-1102 ANSFSKDWTNGTFNS
+1102 ANSFSKDWTNGTFNP
-1117 KTGKMDLPG
+1117 KTGEMSLTG

-1144 MENQANNYKNQLE
+1144 MENQANSYKNQLK
-1157 ALKKTYSD
+1157 ALKKSYSD
-1165 NNAKGQYDKQIDA
+1165 NNANGQYDKQIAA
-1178 LNAKIKAVD
+1178 LDGKIKAVD

-1197 KTEINSLQTG
+1197 KSSINSLQAG
-1207 GFSGTVSKG
+1207 DLKGTISKDA
-1216 EQQSIY
+1216 QQSIY
-1222 QHTRG
+1222 QHTEG
-1227 GQEASSGSEALTDA
+1227 GQKASSGSEALTDA
-1241 QNLRTLYDKGKI
+1241 QNLKTLYTQGKI

-1260 LREELVNVNKTS
+1260 LSEELVDVNKTS
-1272 LSHLSGKEF
+1272 LSHLSGEEF
-1281 DTLIDKLDL
+1281 GSLLNQLDL
-1290 GKKETAELKAELE
+1290 SKKKTAELK
-1303 QAFDKAHLKSDYKDL
+1303 QAFDKVHLKSDYKNL
-1318 FSGKDKVAKRT
+1318 FSGKDKVTKHT
-1329 LEIVT
+1329 LEIIT
-1334 DVKSSTSDKVNSVI
+1334 DVKSSTSDKVNSVL

-1360 VILDIIAKEGSGKE
+1360 VVLDIVAKAASGKE
-1374 SFSSLFKKYGITD
+1374 SIGSLLKKYGITD
-1387 KGQKK
+1387 KGQQK
-1392 TIKQTVK
+1392 TIRQTVK

-1408 AKNIQKVLKRLTGKN
+1408 AKDIQKILKRLTGKN

-1429 SYTRGAEKNIDKVQH
+1429 SNTRSAEKNIDKVQH
-1444 KADKVGKTTAKAKVS
+1444 KADKVGKTTAKPKVS
-1459 VNLGSSIHDL
+1459 ANVGSAIKDIS
-1469 GNVTSKLKN
+1469 NVISKLKN

-1492 DGALSLIDSIRSGL
+1492 DGALSIIDSIRSGL
-1506 ADLHDKT
+1506 ANLHDKT

-1529 GGKYSSEAKGNA
+1529 GKKYSSESKGTA
-1541 THSQVHTGSLAA
+1541 THSQVHTGSLAS

-1559 IGPNGRGGLTLTGEN
+1559 IGPNGRGGLTLTGEK

-1623 GSLASGNVNWKKTSA
+1623 GSLVSGNVNWKKTSA

-1666 QKKYFLSE
+1666 QKKYFLAE

-1696 NRQKIFWNDKS
+1696 NRQKIFWNNKS

-1715 QSLFPK
+1715 QSLFPN
-1721 KSWKQIYKENNGG
+1721 KSWKQIYKENKGG

-1760 KATLLSQNQIN
+1760 KAALLNQNQIN

-1798 LKADKKGTVMKINGK
+1798 LKADKKGTVMKISGK

-1906 GVNASHVRVSEGA
+1906 GVNASHVRVSKGA

-1941 AKSVSKTAKH
+1941 AKSASKTAKH

-1967 KRGKVSARI
+1967 KRGKVSAKI

-1995 KYSKLLEK
+1995 KYSKFLEK

-2008 DQAQAYLKKLNQ
+2008 NQAQAYLKKLNQ

-2030 KIIKHYKS
+2030 QIIKHYKG

-2060 AKVKGSKGKTKT
+2060 AKIKGSKGKTKT

-2147 GNLHYNTKALKELTA
+2147 GNLHYNTKALKKLTA
-2162 ASQKKVKQAIKKNF
+2162 ASQKKVKQAVKKNF

-2216 DNKLAKLAKASR
+2216 DSKLAKLAKASR
-2228 KAVRARLKRQLAYNK
+2228 KAVRARLKKQLAYNK

-2254 TGYKKGRNGK
+2254 TGYKSGKKGK
-2264 RTKTN
+2264 RTKTS
-2269 KTEKAKI
+2269 KSAKAKI

-2297 LEKLG
+2297 LGKLG
-2302 RKNKSLAKNLKS
+2302 KKNKSLANNLKS

-2328 EAEDEVQNAKDAI
+2328 EAEDEVQEAKDAI

-2367 QVTELGNINNIYGAN
+2367 QVTELGNISNIYSAN

-2406 INNKLAQNLLD
+2406 INNKLAQKLLD

-2429 YKQLLILTSGT
+2429 YKQLLILTSRT

-2445 VYAPLLKGIADGNE
+2445 VFAPLLKGIADGNE
-2459 EAKTRKSDIVKAIQS
+2459 EAKTRKSDIIKAIQS

-2682 QLSQIDKDLIDGI
+2682 QLSQIDKDLIDSI

-2739 AVADRKTLS
+2739 AVADRNTLS
-2748 DDFTNSIKRG
+2748 DDFASKITSG
-2758 IGYVNGHES
+2758 INYVTRHES
-2767 GEDDNLAVSGAA
+2767 GEDDNLAISGAA
-2779 DTKRQASDYEKNPSS
+2779 DAEQQASDYEKNPSS

-2851 GDSLTLYRSP
+2851 GDSLTLYRRP

-2900 TLLSKAWRKAAV
+2900 KLLSKAWRKAAV

-2930 KGGLANFTGPAW
+2930 NGGLANFTGPAW

-2981 QNESTQNTFDININV
+2981 KNESTQNTFDININV

>member
-1 MKAFSDDSGSYSY
+1 MKAFSDDAGSYSY

-20 LQSVGV
+20 LQSVGI

-38 YDVIDELSQKW
+38 YEVIDELSQKW
-49 DGLSQKQKVYIATQA
+49 DTLSQKQKVYVATQA

-84 ELLSAAYDSD
+84 QLLSAAYDSD

-127 QSSTVK
+127 QSSMVK
-133 AAVDGLTGL
+133 GAVDGLTGL
-142 FKIINKLL
+142 LKIVNKFL
-150 GVSKQIGTAF
+150 GVSKQIGTAI
-160 GGKFGGGL
+160 GGKAGGGI
-168 AQSLTAITT
+168 AQTLTAITT
-177 ALAGFKLAGGG
+177 ALAGFKFAGGG

-221 KTQLGGGLLGGATIK
+221 KAQLGGGLLGGATVK
-236 NLGKLIGRDFIPTI
+236 NLGKLIGRDFIPAI
-250 FKEGSPIMNKHLI
+250 FKEGSPIMNKHLVK
-263 QVGKDAANI
+263 VGKDAANI
-272 LSKYNNEDGSLNK
+272 LSKYYNEEGIFDSK
-285 EAAKDALGASQVRNL
+285 AANDALGSKNV
-300 IAQDAIG
+300 
-307 RKASDAMKKAGEAG
+307 KALQEQATRAEELSTSFGMAGEAG
-321 KEGATGIGTFLTS
+321 KAGSFGIKAFWAS

-339 KVALGATAALVILSA
+339 QALLVATAALTVFTA
-354 AYRGYTHYLKS
+354 AYRGYTSYLKS
-365 NVKAGNEAVKTFT
+365 NVKAGNEAVKTYT
-378 DSKKTYEEN
+378 NSQKAYKEN
-387 TKTIDGANKVISQY
+387 TKTINSANEAISQY

-406 EQGRNISLTAAQ
+406 EQGRNISLTTDQ
-418 YKQYTDAVNTLTRA
+418 YRKYTDAVKSLTKA

-446 FIDNASAIGMAR
+446 FIDNSSAIGVAR

-464 YKEQQK
+464 YNKQQK
-470 AFTKQSV
+470 AFTKQST
-477 GQTVLTGAQDQLKL
+477 GQVVLTGAQDKLKL
-491 SSSYKKVQSVL
+491 SEGYKK
-502 SEDSQGFLSKSSST
+502 GKSLIDEAST
-516 AGAIAPS
+516 S
-523 SDIDLSSLTKYGAVS
+523 TYETDLSPLTKYGAVS
-538 KDILNTKKQG
+538 KDIVNTKKQA
-548 YALDKLDVNQAKL
+548 YALDKLDVAQAKIQL
-561 KLETSKASKDEQ
+561 QTSKASASEQ
-573 ESGLKALKKLA
+573 TKGLKGLKQLES
-584 AAQKDQDKA
+584 AQKAQNKA
-593 VKPYNKWV
+593 VKSYNKWV
-601 TNYADQKNMFGALDD
+601 TNYADQNNMFGALDD
-616 RLQGA
+616 QLQGA
-621 ARQNLHTISVG
+621 ARQNLRTISVG
-632 AVTNN
+632 AVSSG
-637 QSQKTTFSALGKY
+637 QSNKTTVSALSKY
-650 RKALQQ
+650 KKALQQ

-718 EAGKAMADMV
+718 EVGKAMADMV

-739 NAAKGYAG
+739 SAAKGYAG

-848 NFASKIVG
+848 NFASKIVD
-856 ARKEI
+856 AKEKI

-1084 EGTETPSQTQERT
+1084 KGIETPSQKQERT

-1102 ANSFSKDWTNGTFNS
+1102 ANVFSKDWTNGTFNP
-1117 KTGKMDLPG
+1117 KTGEMSLTG

-1137 SHSQNKE
+1137 SHSENKE
-1144 MENQANNYKNQLE
+1144 MENQANRYKDQLE
-1157 ALKKTYSD
+1157 ALKKNYSD
-1165 NNAKGQYDKQIDA
+1165 NNANHQYDKQIDA

-1187 EALGK
+1187 NALGK

-1197 KTEINSLQTG
+1197 KSSINSLQAG
-1207 GFSGTVSKG
+1207 NLKGTISKD
-1216 EQQSIY
+1216 EQKSIY
-1222 QHTRG
+1222 QHTEG
-1227 GQEASSGSEALTDA
+1227 GQEASSGREALTDA
-1241 QNLRTLYDKGKI
+1241 QNLKTLYTQGKI

-1260 LREELVNVNKTS
+1260 LSEELVDVNKTS
-1272 LSHLSGKEF
+1272 LSHLSGEEF
-1281 DTLIDKLDL
+1281 GSLLKQLDL
-1290 GKKETAELKAELE
+1290 GDKKTAKLKAELE

-1318 FSGKDKVAKRT
+1318 FSGKDKVTKRT

-1360 VILDIIAKEGSGKE
+1360 VILDIVAKAGSGKE
-1374 SFSSLFKKYGITD
+1374 SVESLLKKYGITD

-1408 AKNIQKVLKRLTGKN
+1408 AKDIQKVLRRLTGKK

-1429 SYTRGAEKNIDKVQH
+1429 SNTRSAEKNIDKVQH
-1444 KADKVGKTTAKAKVS
+1444 KADKVGKTNPKSKVS
-1459 VNLGSSIHDL
+1459 VILGSSIHDL
-1469 GNVTSKLKN
+1469 ESVTSKLKN

-1529 GGKYSSEAKGNA
+1529 GKKYSSESKGNA
-1541 THSQVHTGSLAA
+1541 THSQVHTGSLAS

-1559 IGPNGRGGLTLTGEN
+1559 IGPNGRGGLTLTGEK

-1601 ADAVVY
+1601 SDAVVY

-1623 GSLASGNVNWKKTSA
+1623 GSLASGNVNWKKTNA

-1644 DKLIAQYRDDPSK
+1644 DKLIAQYRYDPSK
-1657 AEFVKAYDA
+1657 AEFVKAYD
-1666 QKKYFLSE
+1666 E
-1674 QKKAKAQKIDYT
+1674 
-1686 KHKFGNVDMN
+1686 
-1696 NRQKIFWNDKS
+1696 
-1707 LKKNQKAL
+1707 
-1715 QSLFPK
+1715 
-1721 KSWKQIYKENNGG
+1721 
-1734 YSDVLGASGEY
+1734 
-1745 DGVNISY
+1745 
-1752 SPMVQGKK
+1752 
-1760 KATLLSQNQIN
+1760 
-1771 KYLFKQIRKV
+1771 
-1781 AKAAVK
+1781 
-1787 KHKKGWTSEDL
+1787 KGWTSEDL

-1848 AYEDAMKALNG
+1848 AYEDAMKALDG
-1859 ARGNKKNRRRKNSR
+1859 ARGNKKNRRRKNGR

-1884 KVHVTKIGSASIGTG
+1884 KVHVTKIGSASIGSG

-1906 GVNASHVRVSEGA
+1906 GVNASHVRVSKGA
-1919 WGNVASS
+1919 WDNVVSS

-1967 KRGKVSARI
+1967 KRGKVSAKI

-2008 DQAQAYLKKLNQ
+2008 DQAQKYLKKLNQ

-2025 IALEK
+2025 ITLEK
-2030 KIIKHYKS
+2030 KLIKHYKS
-2038 NLKKLGA
+2038 ALKKLGA

-2147 GNLHYNTKALKELTA
+2147 GNLHYNTKALKKLTA

-2254 TGYKKGRNGK
+2254 TGYKKGKKGK
-2264 RTKTN
+2264 RTKTD
-2269 KTEKAKI
+2269 KTDKAKI

-2297 LEKLG
+2297 LGKLG
-2302 RKNKSLAKNLKS
+2302 KKNKSLATNLKS

-2328 EAEDEVQNAKDAI
+2328 DAEDEVQNAKDAI

-2367 QVTELGNINNIYGAN
+2367 QVTELGNISNIYGAN

-2429 YKQLLILTSGT
+2429 YKQLLILTSKT

-2445 VYAPLLKGIADGNE
+2445 VFAPLLKGIADGNE

-2495 MNRILSQGLTSD
+2495 MNRILSKGLTSD

-2526 QGAAADMYNAQ
+2526 KGAAADMYNAQ

-2682 QLSQIDKDLIDGI
+2682 QLSQIDKDLIDSI

-2724 QQAQVDAEANKAYAS
+2724 QQAQVDAEANKAYAL
-2739 AVADRKTLS
+2739 AVSDRNTLS
-2748 DDFTNSIKRG
+2748 DDFASKITSG
-2758 IGYVNGHES
+2758 INYVTGHES
-2767 GEDDNLAVSGAA
+2767 GEDDNLAMSGAA
-2779 DTKRQASDYEKNPSS
+2779 GAKRQASDYEKNPSS

-2861 GKKVNAISTG
+2861 GKKVNAIATG